1 MPKQFKKAACF
12 LTVLGLLT
20 SFAFGANSSYAMPK
34 QKDAK
39 QATKVLSNSELKTLD
54 LDGVEDVD
62 DLDDLLLDID
72 WGFDFDDDWDDLEQ
86 DGIFYVVNE
95 NDEAIITGYAE
106 SVDKSTISIP
116 SKIDGHP
123 VTMLFYYAF
132 SGLENTKTINIPDS
146 VKVIGSEA
154 FAWCENLQTINIPN
168 SVTTID
174 VTAFAGNDKLQSIT
188 IPNSVTEL
196 GAGAFIL
203 DENLTSVTLP
213 NTISS
218 IPYGTF
224 AGCIS
229 LKKIDIPSSVKTIED
244 EAFSMTGFTE
254 FTVPDTVT
262 TIGDGAFSDCEN
274 LVKVTIPKTV
284 TEIGDDIFEGG
295 SKDVTIYGEKGSYAE
310 TYANKNDI
318 QFKAISTGQEDPTD
332 VLTGKTTAK
341 LNVRKGPGTKYAKMG
356 TLSKGAKVEVVSK
369 LSSGWY
375 KIKYKGTYGYVLGK
389 YVKLNTPQQD
399 EKVIATGKT
408 TAQLNVRK
416 GAGTKYAKIGSL
428 SKGAKVE
435 VVSKESNGWYKIKY
449 NGSYG
454 YVLGQYIKLDSQQQE
469 EKVIA
474 TGKTTAQLNV
484 RSGAGTSY
492 KKIGSLSKGAKVE
505 IVSKLSNGW
514 YKIKYKNTY
523 GYVSGS
529 YVKLDSQQPQPGE
542 DEKIIATGK
551 TTAGLNVRS
560 GPSSNYSKLGTLA
573 KGTKVEVV
581 ERYSNGWY
589 KIKYKGSYGY
599 VSGAY
604 VSLDGSKG
612 EVIATGKTTAGL
624 NVRSGAGTG
633 YKKIGHLNK
642 GAKVEIVTKLSNGW
656 YKIKYNSSYG
666 YVSGDYVKL
675 I

>member
-20 SFAFGANSSYAMPK
+20 SFVFGAHSSYAMPK

-54 LDGVEDVD
+54 LEGVENVD
-62 DLDDLLLDID
+62 NLDDLLLDID
-72 WGFDFDDDWDDLEQ
+72 WGFDYETCEELEQ
-86 DGIFYVVNE
+86 DGILYVIND
-95 NDEAIITGYAE
+95 NDEVVITDC
-106 SVDKSTISIP
+106 SDSIDKSTISIP
-116 SKIDGHP
+116 DKIDGHP
-123 VTMLFYYAF
+123 VTMIYYYVF

-146 VKVIGSEA
+146 VKVIGAEA
-154 FAWCENLQTINIPN
+154 FAWCENLQTINIPT

-174 VTAFAGNDKLQSIT
+174 AAAFAGNNKLQSIT
-188 IPNSVTEL
+188 IPDSVTEL
-196 GAGAFIL
+196 GVGAFIL
-203 DENLTSVTLP
+203 CENLTNVTLP

-224 AGCIS
+224 AACVS
-229 LKKIDIPSSVKTIED
+229 LKKINISSSVKTIED

-254 FTVPDTVT
+254 FTVPDTIT
-262 TIGDGAFSDCEN
+262 SIGARAFSDCEN

-284 TEIGDDIFEGG
+284 TKIGDDIFEGG
-295 SKDVTIYGEKGSYAE
+295 SEDVTIYGEKGSYAE
-310 TYANKNDI
+310 KYANKNDI
-318 QFKAISTGQEDPTD
+318 SFKAISSGQEDPSD
-332 VLTGKTTAK
+332 ILTGKTTAK

-356 TLSKGAKVEVVSK
+356 TLSKGAKVEVITK
-369 LSSGWY
+369 LPSGWY

-416 GAGTKYAKIGSL
+416 GSSTKYA
-428 SKGAKVE
+428 
-435 VVSKESNGWYKIKY
+435 
-449 NGSYG
+449 
-454 YVLGQYIKLDSQQQE
+454 
-469 EKVIA
+469 
-474 TGKTTAQLNV
+474 
-484 RSGAGTSY
+484 
-492 KKIGSLSKGAKVE
+492 KIGSLSKGAKVE

-514 YKIKYKNTY
+514 YKIKYKGTY
-523 GYVSGS
+523 GYVSGA
-529 YVKLDSQQPQPGE
+529 YVKLDSEQPKPGE

-551 TTAGLNVRS
+551 TTVSSLNVRS
-560 GPSSNYSKLGTLA
+560 GPSSNYSKLGILT

-642 GAKVEIVTKLSNGW
+642 GTKVEIVTKLSNGW
-656 YKIKYNSSYG
+656 YKIKFNSSYG

>member
-20 SFAFGANSSYAMPK
+20 SFVFGAHSSYAMPK

-54 LDGVEDVD
+54 LEGVENVD
-62 DLDDLLLDID
+62 NLDDLLLDID
-72 WGFDFDDDWDDLEQ
+72 WGFDYETCEELEQ
-86 DGIFYVVNE
+86 DGILYVIND
-95 NDEAIITGYAE
+95 NDEVVITDC
-106 SVDKSTISIP
+106 SDSIDKSTISIP
-116 SKIDGHP
+116 DKIDGHP
-123 VTMLFYYAF
+123 VTMIYYYVF

-146 VKVIGSEA
+146 VKVIGAEA
-154 FAWCENLQTINIPN
+154 FAWSNNLQTINIPT

-174 VTAFAGNDKLQSIT
+174 AAAFAGNNKLQSIT
-188 IPNSVTEL
+188 IPDSVTEL
-196 GAGAFIL
+196 GVGAFIL
-203 DENLTSVTLP
+203 CENLTNVTLP

-224 AGCIS
+224 AACVS
-229 LKKIDIPSSVKTIED
+229 LKKINIPSSVKTIED

-254 FTVPDTVT
+254 FTVPDTIT
-262 TIGDGAFSDCEN
+262 SIGARAFSDCEN

-284 TEIGDDIFEGG
+284 TKIGDDIFEGG
-295 SKDVTIYGEKGSYAE
+295 SEDVTIYGEKGSYAE
-310 TYANKNDI
+310 KYANKNDI
-318 QFKAISTGQEDPTD
+318 SFKAISSGQEDPSD
-332 VLTGKTTAK
+332 ILTGKTTAK

-356 TLSKGAKVEVVSK
+356 TLSKGAKVEVITK
-369 LSSGWY
+369 LPSGWY

-416 GAGTKYAKIGSL
+416 GSSTKYA
-428 SKGAKVE
+428 
-435 VVSKESNGWYKIKY
+435 
-449 NGSYG
+449 
-454 YVLGQYIKLDSQQQE
+454 
-469 EKVIA
+469 
-474 TGKTTAQLNV
+474 
-484 RSGAGTSY
+484 
-492 KKIGSLSKGAKVE
+492 KIGSLSKGAKVE

-514 YKIKYKNTY
+514 YKIKYNGTY
-523 GYVSGS
+523 GYVSGA
-529 YVKLDSQQPQPGE
+529 YVKLDSEQPKPGE

-551 TTAGLNVRS
+551 TTVSSLNVRS
-560 GPSSNYSKLGTLA
+560 GPSSNYSKLGILT

-642 GAKVEIVTKLSNGW
+642 GTKVEIVTKLSNGW
-656 YKIKYNSSYG
+656 YKIKFNSSYG

>member
-20 SFAFGANSSYAMPK
+20 SFVFGAHSSYAMPK

-54 LDGVEDVD
+54 LEGVENVD
-62 DLDDLLLDID
+62 NLDDLLLDID
-72 WGFDFDDDWDDLEQ
+72 WGFDFDDDWEDLEQ
-86 DGIFYVVNE
+86 DGIFYVVNDK
-95 NDEAIITGYAE
+95 DEVIITGYSEAI
-106 SVDKSTISIP
+106 DKSTISIP
-116 SKIDGHP
+116 DKIDGHP
-123 VTMLFYYAF
+123 VTMIYEFAF
-132 SGLENTKTINIPDS
+132 CGLENTKTINIPDS
-146 VKVIGSEA
+146 VKVIGAEA
-154 FAWCENLQTINIPN
+154 FAWCENLQTINIPT

-174 VTAFAGNDKLQSIT
+174 AAAFAGNNKLQSIT
-188 IPNSVTEL
+188 IPDSVTEL
-196 GAGAFIL
+196 GVGAFIL
-203 DENLTSVTLP
+203 CENLTNVTLP

-224 AGCIS
+224 AACVS
-229 LKKIDIPSSVKTIED
+229 LKKINIPSSVKTIED

-254 FTVPDTVT
+254 FTVPDTIT
-262 TIGDGAFSDCEN
+262 SIGARAFSDCEN

-284 TEIGDDIFEGG
+284 TKIGDDIFEGG
-295 SKDVTIYGEKGSYAE
+295 SEDVTIYGEKGSYAE
-310 TYANKNDI
+310 KYANKNDI
-318 QFKAISTGQEDPTD
+318 SFKAISSGQEDPSD
-332 VLTGKTTAK
+332 ILTGKTTAK

-356 TLSKGAKVEVVSK
+356 TLSKGAKVEVITK
-369 LSSGWY
+369 LPSGWY

-416 GAGTKYAKIGSL
+416 GSSTKYA
-428 SKGAKVE
+428 
-435 VVSKESNGWYKIKY
+435 
-449 NGSYG
+449 
-454 YVLGQYIKLDSQQQE
+454 
-469 EKVIA
+469 
-474 TGKTTAQLNV
+474 
-484 RSGAGTSY
+484 
-492 KKIGSLSKGAKVE
+492 KIGSLSKGAKVE

-514 YKIKYKNTY
+514 YKIKYNGTY
-523 GYVSGS
+523 GYVSGA
-529 YVKLDSQQPQPGE
+529 YVKLDSEQPKPGE

-551 TTAGLNVRS
+551 TTVSSLNVRS
-560 GPSSNYSKLGTLA
+560 GPSSNYSKLGILT

-633 YKKIGHLNK
+633 YKKIGYLNK
-642 GAKVEIVTKLSNGW
+642 GTKVEIVTKLSNGW
-656 YKIKYNSSYG
+656 YKIKFNSSYG

>member
-20 SFAFGANSSYAMPK
+20 SFVFGAHSSYAMPK

-54 LDGVEDVD
+54 LDELGDID

-72 WGFDFDDDWDDLEQ
+72 WGFDYETCEELEQ
-86 DGIFYVVNE
+86 DGILYVINDNNE
-95 NDEAIITGYAE
+95 VVITGCSDSIDE
-106 SVDKSTISIP
+106 STISIP
-116 SKIDGHP
+116 DKIDGHP
-123 VTMLFYYAF
+123 VTMIYYYVF
-132 SGLENTKTINIPDS
+132 SGLENTKTIKIPDS
-146 VKVIGSEA
+146 VKVIGSGA
-154 FAWCENLQTINIPN
+154 FALCDKLQTINIPN
-168 SVTTID
+168 SVTIID
-174 VTAFAGNDKLQSIT
+174 TVAFWGNEKLQSIT

-196 GAGAFIL
+196 GAGAFML
-203 DENLTSVTLP
+203 CENLTNVTLP

-224 AGCIS
+224 AGCVS

-262 TIGDGAFSDCEN
+262 AIGAGAFSDCEN

-284 TEIGDDIFEGG
+284 TKIGDDIFEGG
-295 SKDVTIYGEKGSYAE
+295 SEDVTIYGEKGSYAE
-310 TYANKNDI
+310 KYANKNDI
-318 QFKAISTGQEDPTD
+318 PFKAISSGQEDPSD
-332 VLTGKTTAK
+332 ILTGKTTAK

-356 TLSKGAKVEVVSK
+356 TLSKGAKVEVITK
-369 LSSGWY
+369 LPSGWY

-416 GAGTKYAKIGSL
+416 GSSTKYA
-428 SKGAKVE
+428 
-435 VVSKESNGWYKIKY
+435 
-449 NGSYG
+449 
-454 YVLGQYIKLDSQQQE
+454 
-469 EKVIA
+469 
-474 TGKTTAQLNV
+474 
-484 RSGAGTSY
+484 
-492 KKIGSLSKGAKVE
+492 KIGSLSKGAKVE

-514 YKIKYKNTY
+514 YKIKYNGTY
-523 GYVSGS
+523 GYVSGA
-529 YVKLDSQQPQPGE
+529 YVKLDSEQPKPGE

-551 TTAGLNVRS
+551 TTVSSLNVRS
-560 GPSSNYSKLGTLA
+560 GPSSNYSKLGTLT

-642 GAKVEIVTKLSNGW
+642 GAKVEIVNKLSNGW
-656 YKIKYNSSYG
+656 YKIKFNGSYG

>member
-20 SFAFGANSSYAMPK
+20 SFVFGAHSSYAMPK

-54 LDGVEDVD
+54 LEGVENVD
-62 DLDDLLLDID
+62 NLDDLLLDID
-72 WGFDFDDDWDDLEQ
+72 WGFDYETCEELEQ
-86 DGIFYVVNE
+86 DGIFYVIND
-95 NDEAIITGYAE
+95 NDEVVITDC
-106 SVDKSTISIP
+106 SDSIDKSTISIP
-116 SKIDGHP
+116 DKIDGHP
-123 VTMLFYYAF
+123 VTMIYEFAF
-132 SGLENTKTINIPDS
+132 CGLENTKTINIPDS
-146 VKVIGSEA
+146 VKVIGAEA
-154 FAWCENLQTINIPN
+154 FAWCENLQTINIPT

-174 VTAFAGNDKLQSIT
+174 AAAFAGNNKLQSIT

-196 GAGAFIL
+196 GAAAFIL
-203 DENLTSVTLP
+203 NENLTSVTLP

-218 IPYGTF
+218 IPYATF
-224 AGCIS
+224 AGCVS
-229 LKKIDIPSSVKTIED
+229 LKKIDIPNSVKAIEK

-262 TIGDGAFSDCEN
+262 TIGYQVFSDCEN

-284 TEIGDDIFEGG
+284 TKIGDDIFEGG
-295 SKDVTIYGEKGSYAE
+295 SEDVTIYGEKGSYAE
-310 TYANKNDI
+310 TYANKFGI
-318 QFKAISTGQEDPTD
+318 PFKAISTGQEDPSD
-332 VLTGKTTAK
+332 ILTGKTTAK

-356 TLSKGAKVEVVSK
+356 TLSKGAKVEVITK
-369 LSSGWY
+369 LPSGWY
-375 KIKYKGTYGYVLGK
+375 KIKYKDTYGYVLGK
-389 YVKLNTPQQD
+389 YVKLNIPQQD

-416 GAGTKYAKIGSL
+416 GSSTKYA
-428 SKGAKVE
+428 
-435 VVSKESNGWYKIKY
+435 
-449 NGSYG
+449 
-454 YVLGQYIKLDSQQQE
+454 
-469 EKVIA
+469 
-474 TGKTTAQLNV
+474 
-484 RSGAGTSY
+484 
-492 KKIGSLSKGAKVE
+492 KIGSLSKGAKVE

-514 YKIKYKNTY
+514 YKIKYNGTY
-523 GYVSGS
+523 GYVSGA
-529 YVKLDSQQPQPGE
+529 YVKLDSEQPKPGE

-551 TTAGLNVRS
+551 TTVSSLNVRS
-560 GPSSNYSKLGTLA
+560 GPSSNYSKLGILT

-642 GAKVEIVTKLSNGW
+642 GTKVEIVTKLSNGW
-656 YKIKYNSSYG
+656 YKIKFNSSYG

>member
-20 SFAFGANSSYAMPK
+20 SFVFGAHSSYAMPK

-54 LDGVEDVD
+54 LEGVENVD
-62 DLDDLLLDID
+62 NLDDLLLDID
-72 WGFDFDDDWDDLEQ
+72 WGFDYETCEELEQ
-86 DGIFYVVNE
+86 DGILYVIND
-95 NDEAIITGYAE
+95 NDEVVITDC
-106 SVDKSTISIP
+106 SDSIDKSTISIP
-116 SKIDGHP
+116 DKIDGHP
-123 VTMLFYYAF
+123 VTMIYYYVF

-146 VKVIGSEA
+146 VKVIGAEA
-154 FAWCENLQTINIPN
+154 FAWSNNLQTINIPT

-174 VTAFAGNDKLQSIT
+174 AAAFAGNDKLQSIT
-188 IPNSVTEL
+188 IPDSVTEL
-196 GAGAFIL
+196 GVGAFIL
-203 DENLTSVTLP
+203 CENLTNVTLP

-224 AGCIS
+224 AACVS
-229 LKKIDIPSSVKTIED
+229 LKKINIPSSVKTIED

-254 FTVPDTVT
+254 FTVPDTIT
-262 TIGDGAFSDCEN
+262 SIGAGAFSDCEN

-284 TEIGDDIFEGG
+284 TKIGDDIFEGG
-295 SKDVTIYGEKGSYAE
+295 SEDVTIYGEKGSYAE
-310 TYANKNDI
+310 KYANKNDI
-318 QFKAISTGQEDPTD
+318 SFKAISSGQEDPSD
-332 VLTGKTTAK
+332 ILTGKTTAK

-356 TLSKGAKVEVVSK
+356 TLSKGAKVEVITK
-369 LSSGWY
+369 LPSGWY

-416 GAGTKYAKIGSL
+416 GSSTKYA
-428 SKGAKVE
+428 
-435 VVSKESNGWYKIKY
+435 
-449 NGSYG
+449 
-454 YVLGQYIKLDSQQQE
+454 
-469 EKVIA
+469 
-474 TGKTTAQLNV
+474 
-484 RSGAGTSY
+484 
-492 KKIGSLSKGAKVE
+492 KIGSLSKGAKVE

-514 YKIKYKNTY
+514 YKIKYKGTY
-523 GYVSGS
+523 GYVSGA
-529 YVKLDSQQPQPGE
+529 YVKLDSEQPKPGE

-551 TTAGLNVRS
+551 TTVSSLNVRS
-560 GPSSNYSKLGTLA
+560 GPSSNYSKLGILT

-633 YKKIGHLNK
+633 YKKIGYLNK
-642 GAKVEIVTKLSNGW
+642 GTKVEIVTKLSNGW
-656 YKIKYNSSYG
+656 YKIKFNSSYG

>member
-20 SFAFGANSSYAMPK
+20 SFVFGAHSSYAMPK

-39 QATKVLSNSELKTLD
+39 QATKVLSNSELNTLN
-54 LDGVEDVD
+54 LEGVEDVD
-62 DLDDLLLDID
+62 DLDNLLLDID

-86 DGIFYVVNE
+86 DGIFYVVND

-106 SVDKSTISIP
+106 SVDKSTIYIP

-123 VTMLFYYAF
+123 VTMIYEFAF
-132 SGLENTKTINIPDS
+132 CGLEKTKTINIPNS
-146 VKVIGSEA
+146 IKVIGAEA
-154 FAWCENLQTINIPN
+154 FAWGENLQTINIPN

-174 VTAFAGNDKLQSIT
+174 IAAFAGNNKLQSIT

-196 GAGAFIL
+196 GAAAFIL
-203 DENLTSVTLP
+203 NENLTSIILP

-218 IPYGTF
+218 IPYATF
-224 AGCIS
+224 AGCVS
-229 LKKIDIPSSVKTIED
+229 LKKIDIPNSVKVIEK

-254 FTVPDTVT
+254 FTVPDTIT
-262 TIGDGAFSDCEN
+262 SIGAGAFSDCEN
-274 LVKVTIPKTV
+274 LVKITIPKTV
-284 TEIGDDIFEGG
+284 TKIGDDIFEGG
-295 SKDVTIYGEKGSYAE
+295 SEDVTIYGEKGSYAE
-310 TYANKNDI
+310 KYANKNDI
-318 QFKAISTGQEDPTD
+318 SFKAISSGQEDPSD
-332 VLTGKTTAK
+332 ILTGKTTAK

-356 TLSKGAKVEVVSK
+356 TLSKGAKVEVITK
-369 LSSGWY
+369 LPNGWY

-416 GAGTKYAKIGSL
+416 GSSTKYA
-428 SKGAKVE
+428 
-435 VVSKESNGWYKIKY
+435 
-449 NGSYG
+449 
-454 YVLGQYIKLDSQQQE
+454 
-469 EKVIA
+469 
-474 TGKTTAQLNV
+474 
-484 RSGAGTSY
+484 
-492 KKIGSLSKGAKVE
+492 KIGSLSKGAKVE

-514 YKIKYKNTY
+514 YKIKYNGTY
-523 GYVSGS
+523 GYVSGA
-529 YVKLDSQQPQPGE
+529 YVKLDSEQPKPGE

-551 TTAGLNVRS
+551 TTVSSLNVRS
-560 GPSSNYSKLGTLA
+560 GPSSNYSKLGILT

-633 YKKIGHLNK
+633 YKKIGYLNK
-642 GAKVEIVTKLSNGW
+642 GTKVEIVTKLSNGW
-656 YKIKYNSSYG
+656 YKIKFNSSYG

>member
-20 SFAFGANSSYAMPK
+20 SFAFGANSSYAISK
-34 QKDAK
+34 QKDDK
-39 QATKVLSNSELKTLD
+39 QATKVLSNSELNTLN
-54 LDGVEDVD
+54 LEGVEDVD
-62 DLDDLLLDID
+62 DLDNLLLDID

-86 DGIFYVVNE
+86 DGIFYVVND

-106 SVDKSTISIP
+106 SVDKSTIYIP

-123 VTMLFYYAF
+123 VTMIYEFAF
-132 SGLENTKTINIPDS
+132 CGLEKTKTINIPNS
-146 VKVIGSEA
+146 IKVIGAEA
-154 FAWCENLQTINIPN
+154 FAWGENLQTINIPN

-174 VTAFAGNDKLQSIT
+174 IAAFAGNNKLQSIT

-196 GAGAFIL
+196 GAAAFIL
-203 DENLTSVTLP
+203 NENLTSIILP

-218 IPYGTF
+218 IPYATF
-224 AGCIS
+224 AGCVS
-229 LKKIDIPSSVKTIED
+229 LKKIDIPNSVKVIEK

-254 FTVPDTVT
+254 FTVPDTIT
-262 TIGDGAFSDCEN
+262 SIGAGAFSDCEN
-274 LVKVTIPKTV
+274 LVKITIPKTV
-284 TEIGDDIFEGG
+284 TKIGDDIFEGG
-295 SKDVTIYGEKGSYAE
+295 SEDVTIYGEKGSYAE
-310 TYANKNDI
+310 TYANKFGI
-318 QFKAISTGQEDPTD
+318 QFKAISTGQEDPSD

-356 TLSKGAKVEVVSK
+356 TLSKGAKVEVITK
-369 LSSGWY
+369 LPSGWY

-389 YVKLNTPQQD
+389 YVKLNIPQQD

-416 GAGTKYAKIGSL
+416 GSSTKYA
-428 SKGAKVE
+428 
-435 VVSKESNGWYKIKY
+435 
-449 NGSYG
+449 
-454 YVLGQYIKLDSQQQE
+454 
-469 EKVIA
+469 
-474 TGKTTAQLNV
+474 
-484 RSGAGTSY
+484 
-492 KKIGSLSKGAKVE
+492 KIGSLSKGAKVE

-514 YKIKYKNTY
+514 YKIKYNGTY
-523 GYVSGS
+523 GYVSGA
-529 YVKLDSQQPQPGE
+529 YVKLDSEQPKPGE

-551 TTAGLNVRS
+551 TTVSSLNVRS
-560 GPSSNYSKLGTLA
+560 GPSSNYSKLGILT

-642 GAKVEIVTKLSNGW
+642 GTKVEIVTKLSNGW
-656 YKIKYNSSYG
+656 YKIKFNSSYG

>member
-20 SFAFGANSSYAMPK
+20 SFVFGAHSSYAMPK

-54 LDGVEDVD
+54 LEGVENVD
-62 DLDDLLLDID
+62 NLDDLLLDID
-72 WGFDFDDDWDDLEQ
+72 WGFDYETCEELEQ
-86 DGIFYVVNE
+86 DGILYVIND
-95 NDEAIITGYAE
+95 NDEVVITDC
-106 SVDKSTISIP
+106 SDSIDKSTISIP
-116 SKIDGHP
+116 DKIDGHP
-123 VTMLFYYAF
+123 VTMIYYYVF

-146 VKVIGSEA
+146 VKVIGAEA
-154 FAWCENLQTINIPN
+154 FAWSNNLQTINIPT

-174 VTAFAGNDKLQSIT
+174 AAAFAGNNKLQSIT
-188 IPNSVTEL
+188 IPDSVTEL
-196 GAGAFIL
+196 GVGAFIL
-203 DENLTSVTLP
+203 CENLTNVTLP

-224 AGCIS
+224 AACVS
-229 LKKIDIPSSVKTIED
+229 LKKINIPSSVKTIED

-254 FTVPDTVT
+254 FTVPDTIT
-262 TIGDGAFSDCEN
+262 SIGARAFSDCEN

-284 TEIGDDIFEGG
+284 TKIVDDIFEGG
-295 SKDVTIYGEKGSYAE
+295 SEDVTIYGEKGSYAE
-310 TYANKNDI
+310 KYANKNDI
-318 QFKAISTGQEDPTD
+318 SFKAISSGQEDPSD
-332 VLTGKTTAK
+332 ILTGKTTAK

-356 TLSKGAKVEVVSK
+356 TLSKGAKVEVITK
-369 LSSGWY
+369 LPSGWY

-408 TAQLNVRK
+408 TEQLNVRK
-416 GAGTKYAKIGSL
+416 GSSTKYA
-428 SKGAKVE
+428 
-435 VVSKESNGWYKIKY
+435 
-449 NGSYG
+449 
-454 YVLGQYIKLDSQQQE
+454 
-469 EKVIA
+469 
-474 TGKTTAQLNV
+474 
-484 RSGAGTSY
+484 
-492 KKIGSLSKGAKVE
+492 KIGSLSKGAKVE

-514 YKIKYKNTY
+514 YKIKYNGTY
-523 GYVSGS
+523 GYVSGA
-529 YVKLDSQQPQPGE
+529 YVKLDSEQPKPGE

-551 TTAGLNVRS
+551 TTVSSLNVRS
-560 GPSSNYSKLGTLA
+560 GPSSNYSKLGILT

-642 GAKVEIVTKLSNGW
+642 GTKVEIVTKLSNGW
-656 YKIKYNSSYG
+656 YKIKFNSSYG

>member
-20 SFAFGANSSYAMPK
+20 SFVFGAHSSYAMPK

-39 QATKVLSNSELKTLD
+39 QATKVLSNSELKTLG
-54 LDGVEDVD
+54 LNGVENVD
-62 DLDDLLLDID
+62 NLDDLLLDID
-72 WGFDFDDDWDDLEQ
+72 CGFDYETCEELEQ
-86 DGIFYVVNE
+86 DGILYVIND
-95 NDEAIITGYAE
+95 NDEVVITDCSDSIDE
-106 SVDKSTISIP
+106 STISIP
-116 SKIDGHP
+116 DKIDGHP
-123 VTMLFYYAF
+123 VTMIYYYVF

-146 VKVIGSEA
+146 VKVIGAEA
-154 FAWCENLQTINIPN
+154 FAWCENLQTINIPT

-174 VTAFAGNDKLQSIT
+174 AAAFAGNNKLQSIT

-196 GAGAFIL
+196 GVGAFIL
-203 DENLTSVTLP
+203 NENLTSVTLP

-218 IPYGTF
+218 IPYATF
-224 AGCIS
+224 AGCVS
-229 LKKIDIPSSVKTIED
+229 LKKIDIPSSVKAIEK

-254 FTVPDTVT
+254 FTVPDTIT
-262 TIGDGAFSDCEN
+262 SIGAGAFSDCEN

-284 TEIGDDIFEGG
+284 TKIGDDIFEGG
-295 SKDVTIYGEKGSYAE
+295 SEDVTIYGEKGSYAE
-310 TYANKNDI
+310 KYANKNDI
-318 QFKAISTGQEDPTD
+318 SFKAISSGQEDPSD
-332 VLTGKTTAK
+332 ILTGKTTAK

-356 TLSKGAKVEVVSK
+356 TLSKGAKVEVITK
-369 LSSGWY
+369 LPSGWY

-416 GAGTKYAKIGSL
+416 GSSTKYA
-428 SKGAKVE
+428 
-435 VVSKESNGWYKIKY
+435 
-449 NGSYG
+449 
-454 YVLGQYIKLDSQQQE
+454 
-469 EKVIA
+469 
-474 TGKTTAQLNV
+474 
-484 RSGAGTSY
+484 
-492 KKIGSLSKGAKVE
+492 KIGSLSKGAKVE

-514 YKIKYKNTY
+514 YKIKYNGTY
-523 GYVSGS
+523 GYVSGA
-529 YVKLDSQQPQPGE
+529 YVKLDSEQPKPGE

-551 TTAGLNVRS
+551 TTVSSLNVRS
-560 GPSSNYSKLGTLA
+560 GPSSNYSKLGILT

-642 GAKVEIVTKLSNGW
+642 GTKVEIVTKLSNGW
-656 YKIKYNSSYG
+656 YKIKFNSSYG

>member
-20 SFAFGANSSYAMPK
+20 SFVFGAHSSYAMPK

-54 LDGVEDVD
+54 LEGVENVD
-62 DLDDLLLDID
+62 NLDDLLLDID
-72 WGFDFDDDWDDLEQ
+72 WGFDYETCEELEQ
-86 DGIFYVVNE
+86 DGILYVIND
-95 NDEAIITGYAE
+95 NDEVVITDC
-106 SVDKSTISIP
+106 SDSIDKSTISIP
-116 SKIDGHP
+116 DKIDGHP
-123 VTMLFYYAF
+123 VTMIYYYVF

-146 VKVIGSEA
+146 VKVIGAEA
-154 FAWCENLQTINIPN
+154 FAWSNNLQTINIPT

-174 VTAFAGNDKLQSIT
+174 AAAFAGNNKLQSIT
-188 IPNSVTEL
+188 IPDSVTEL
-196 GAGAFIL
+196 GVGAFIL
-203 DENLTSVTLP
+203 CENLTNVTLP

-224 AGCIS
+224 AACVS
-229 LKKIDIPSSVKTIED
+229 LKKINISSSVKTIED

-254 FTVPDTVT
+254 FTVPDTIT
-262 TIGDGAFSDCEN
+262 SIGARAFSDCEN

-284 TEIGDDIFEGG
+284 TKIGDDIFEGG
-295 SKDVTIYGEKGSYAE
+295 SEDVTIYGEKGSYAE
-310 TYANKNDI
+310 KYANKNDI
-318 QFKAISTGQEDPTD
+318 SFKAISSGQEDPSD
-332 VLTGKTTAK
+332 ILTGKTTAK

-356 TLSKGAKVEVVSK
+356 TLSKGAKVEVITK
-369 LSSGWY
+369 LPSGWY

-389 YVKLNTPQQD
+389 YVKLNTPRQD

-408 TAQLNVRK
+408 TEQLNVRK
-416 GAGTKYAKIGSL
+416 GSSTKYA
-428 SKGAKVE
+428 
-435 VVSKESNGWYKIKY
+435 
-449 NGSYG
+449 
-454 YVLGQYIKLDSQQQE
+454 
-469 EKVIA
+469 
-474 TGKTTAQLNV
+474 
-484 RSGAGTSY
+484 
-492 KKIGSLSKGAKVE
+492 KIGSLSKGAKVE

-514 YKIKYKNTY
+514 YKIKYKGTY
-523 GYVSGS
+523 GYVSGA
-529 YVKLDSQQPQPGE
+529 YVKLDSEQPKPGE

-551 TTAGLNVRS
+551 TTVSSLNVRS
-560 GPSSNYSKLGTLA
+560 GPSSNYSKLGILT

-642 GAKVEIVTKLSNGW
+642 GTKVEIVTKLSNGW
-656 YKIKYNSSYG
+656 YKIKFNSSYG

>member
-20 SFAFGANSSYAMPK
+20 SFVFGAHSSYAMPK

-54 LDGVEDVD
+54 LEGVENVD
-62 DLDDLLLDID
+62 NLDDLLLDID
-72 WGFDFDDDWDDLEQ
+72 WGFDYETCEELEQ
-86 DGIFYVVNE
+86 DGILYVIND
-95 NDEAIITGYAE
+95 NDEVVITDC
-106 SVDKSTISIP
+106 SDSIDKSTISIP
-116 SKIDGHP
+116 DKIDGHP
-123 VTMLFYYAF
+123 VTMIYYYVF

-146 VKVIGSEA
+146 VKVIGAEA
-154 FAWCENLQTINIPN
+154 FAWSNNLQTINIPT

-174 VTAFAGNDKLQSIT
+174 AAAFAGNNKLQSIT
-188 IPNSVTEL
+188 IPDSVTEL
-196 GAGAFIL
+196 GVGAFIL
-203 DENLTSVTLP
+203 CENLTNVTLP

-224 AGCIS
+224 AACVS
-229 LKKIDIPSSVKTIED
+229 LKKINISSSVKTIED

-254 FTVPDTVT
+254 FTVPDTIT
-262 TIGDGAFSDCEN
+262 SIGARAFSDCEN

-284 TEIGDDIFEGG
+284 TKIGDDIFEGG
-295 SKDVTIYGEKGSYAE
+295 SEDVTIYGEKGSYAE
-310 TYANKNDI
+310 KYANKNDI
-318 QFKAISTGQEDPTD
+318 SFKAISSGQEDPSD
-332 VLTGKTTAK
+332 ILTGKTTAK

-356 TLSKGAKVEVVSK
+356 TLSKGAKVEVITK
-369 LSSGWY
+369 LPSGWY

-408 TAQLNVRK
+408 TEQLNVRK
-416 GAGTKYAKIGSL
+416 GSSTKYA
-428 SKGAKVE
+428 
-435 VVSKESNGWYKIKY
+435 
-449 NGSYG
+449 
-454 YVLGQYIKLDSQQQE
+454 
-469 EKVIA
+469 
-474 TGKTTAQLNV
+474 
-484 RSGAGTSY
+484 
-492 KKIGSLSKGAKVE
+492 KIGSLSKGAKVE

-514 YKIKYKNTY
+514 YKIKYNGTY
-523 GYVSGS
+523 GYVSGA
-529 YVKLDSQQPQPGE
+529 YVKLDSEQPKPGE

-551 TTAGLNVRS
+551 TTVSSLNVRS
-560 GPSSNYSKLGTLA
+560 GPSSNYSKLGILT

-642 GAKVEIVTKLSNGW
+642 GTKVEIVTKLSNGW
-656 YKIKYNSSYG
+656 YKIKFNSSYG

>member
-54 LDGVEDVD
+54 LEGVEDVD

-72 WGFDFDDDWDDLEQ
+72 WGFDFDDDWEELEQ
-86 DGIFYVVNE
+86 DGLFYVVNE
-95 NDEAIITGYAE
+95 NDEVIITGYSDE
-106 SVDKSTISIP
+106 LDKSTISIP
-116 SKIDGHP
+116 SKIDGHT
-123 VTMLFYYAF
+123 VTMIYGF
-132 SGLENTKTINIPDS
+132 SFAGLEQAKTINIPDT
-146 VKVIGSEA
+146 VKVIGTEA
-154 FAWCENLQTINIPN
+154 FALCDNLQTINIPN

-174 VTAFAGNDKLQSIT
+174 VAAFWGNDKLQSIT

-196 GAGAFIL
+196 GAGEFL
-203 DENLTSVTLP
+203 VCENLTNVTLP
-213 NTISS
+213 NTIDS
-218 IPYGTF
+218 IPMGTF

-244 EAFSMTGFTE
+244 TAFSMTGFTS
-254 FTVPDTVT
+254 FTVPDSVT
-262 TIGDGAFSDCEN
+262 TIEQEAFSDCEN

-284 TEIGDDIFEGG
+284 KSIGKNLFLNCTEE
-295 SKDVTIYGEKGSYAE
+295 VTIYGEKGSYAE
-310 TYANKNDI
+310 TYAKKNDI
-318 QFKAISTGQEDPTD
+318 QFKVISSGQEDPTD
-332 VLTGKTTAK
+332 VLTGQTTVK

-356 TLSKGAKVEVVSK
+356 TLSKGAKVEVINK
-369 LSSGWY
+369 LPSGWY

-389 YVKLNTPQQD
+389 YIKLNTPQQD
-399 EKVIATGKT
+399 EKVIATGQT
-408 TAQLNVRK
+408 TAQLNVRT
-416 GAGTKYAKIGSL
+416 GASTKYAKIGSL

-435 VVSKESNGWYKIKY
+435 VVSKLSNVWYKIKY
-449 NGSYG
+449 NGS
-454 YVLGQYIKLDSQQQE
+454 
-469 EKVIA
+469 
-474 TGKTTAQLNV
+474 
-484 RSGAGTSY
+484 
-492 KKIGSLSKGAKVE
+492 
-505 IVSKLSNGW
+505 
-514 YKIKYKNTY
+514 Y

-542 DEKIIATGK
+542 DEKVIATGN
-551 TTAGLNVRS
+551 TTGSLNVRS

-642 GAKVEIVTKLSNGW
+642 GSKVEIVTKLSNGW

>member
-54 LDGVEDVD
+54 LEGVEDVE

-72 WGFDFDDDWDDLEQ
+72 WGFDFDDDWEELEQ
-86 DGIFYVVNE
+86 DGLFYVVNE
-95 NDEAIITGYAE
+95 NDEVIITGYSDE
-106 SVDKSTISIP
+106 LDKSTISIP
-116 SKIDGHP
+116 SKIDGHT
-123 VTMLFYYAF
+123 VTMIYGF
-132 SGLENTKTINIPDS
+132 SFAGLEQAKTINIPDT
-146 VKVIGSEA
+146 VKVIGTEA
-154 FAWCENLQTINIPN
+154 FALCDNLQTINIPN

-174 VTAFAGNDKLQSIT
+174 VAAFWGNDKLQSIT

-196 GAGAFIL
+196 GAGEFL
-203 DENLTSVTLP
+203 VCENLTNVTLP
-213 NTISS
+213 NTIDS
-218 IPYGTF
+218 IPMGTF

-244 EAFSMTGFTE
+244 TAFSMTGFTS
-254 FTVPDTVT
+254 FTVPDSVT
-262 TIGDGAFSDCEN
+262 TIEQEAFSDCEN

-284 TEIGDDIFEGG
+284 KSIGKNLFLNCTEE
-295 SKDVTIYGEKGSYAE
+295 VTIYGEKGSYAE
-310 TYANKNDI
+310 TYAKKNDI
-318 QFKAISTGQEDPTD
+318 QFKVISSGQEDPTD
-332 VLTGKTTAK
+332 VLTGQTTVK

-356 TLSKGAKVEVVSK
+356 TLSKGAKVEVINK
-369 LSSGWY
+369 LPSGWY

-389 YVKLNTPQQD
+389 YIKLNTPQQD
-399 EKVIATGKT
+399 EKVIATGQT
-408 TAQLNVRK
+408 TAQLNVRT
-416 GAGTKYAKIGSL
+416 GASTKYAKIGSL

-435 VVSKESNGWYKIKY
+435 VVSKLSNGWYKIKY
-449 NGSYG
+449 NGS
-454 YVLGQYIKLDSQQQE
+454 
-469 EKVIA
+469 
-474 TGKTTAQLNV
+474 
-484 RSGAGTSY
+484 
-492 KKIGSLSKGAKVE
+492 
-505 IVSKLSNGW
+505 
-514 YKIKYKNTY
+514 Y

-542 DEKIIATGK
+542 DEKVIATGN
-551 TTAGLNVRS
+551 TTGSLNVRS

-624 NVRSGAGTG
+624 NVRSGAGTS
-633 YKKIGHLNK
+633 YKKIGYLNK
-642 GAKVEIVTKLSNGW
+642 GAKVEIVTKLSSGW
-656 YKIKYNSSYG
+656 YKIKFNSSYG

>member
-20 SFAFGANSSYAMPK
+20 SFVFGAHSSYAMPK

-54 LDGVEDVD
+54 LEGLENVD
-62 DLDDLLLDID
+62 NLDDLLLNID
-72 WGFDFDDDWDDLEQ
+72 WGFDYETCEELEQ
-86 DGIFYVVNE
+86 DGILYVIND
-95 NDEAIITGYAE
+95 NDEVVITDC
-106 SVDKSTISIP
+106 SDSIDKSTISIP
-116 SKIDGHP
+116 DKIDGHP
-123 VTMLFYYAF
+123 VTMIYEFAF
-132 SGLENTKTINIPDS
+132 CGLENTKTINIPDS
-146 VKVIGSEA
+146 VKVIGAEA
-154 FAWCENLQTINIPN
+154 FAWCENLQTINIPT

-174 VTAFAGNDKLQSIT
+174 AAAFAGNNKLQSIT
-188 IPNSVTEL
+188 IPDSVTEL
-196 GAGAFIL
+196 GVGAFIL
-203 DENLTSVTLP
+203 CENLTNVTLP

-224 AGCIS
+224 AACVS

-254 FTVPDTVT
+254 FTVPDTIT
-262 TIGDGAFSDCEN
+262 SIGAGAFSDCEN

-284 TEIGDDIFEGG
+284 TKIGDDIFEGG
-295 SKDVTIYGEKGSYAE
+295 SEDVTIYGEKGSYAE
-310 TYANKNDI
+310 QYANKNDI
-318 QFKAISTGQEDPTD
+318 SFKAISSGQEDPSD
-332 VLTGKTTAK
+332 ILTGKTTAQ

-356 TLSKGAKVEVVSK
+356 TLSKGAKVEVITK
-369 LSSGWY
+369 LPSGWY

-389 YVKLNTPQQD
+389 YVKLNIPQQD

-416 GAGTKYAKIGSL
+416 GSSTKYA
-428 SKGAKVE
+428 
-435 VVSKESNGWYKIKY
+435 
-449 NGSYG
+449 
-454 YVLGQYIKLDSQQQE
+454 
-469 EKVIA
+469 
-474 TGKTTAQLNV
+474 
-484 RSGAGTSY
+484 
-492 KKIGSLSKGAKVE
+492 KIGSLSKGAKVE

-514 YKIKYKNTY
+514 YKIKYNGTY
-523 GYVSGS
+523 GYVSGA
-529 YVKLDSQQPQPGE
+529 YVKLDSEQPKPGE

-551 TTAGLNVRS
+551 TTVSSLNVRS
-560 GPSSNYSKLGTLA
+560 GPSSNYSKLGILT

-633 YKKIGHLNK
+633 YKKIGYLNK
-642 GAKVEIVTKLSNGW
+642 GTKVEIVTKLSNGW
-656 YKIKYNSSYG
+656 YKIKFNSSYG

>member
-20 SFAFGANSSYAMPK
+20 SFVFGAHSSYAMPK

-54 LDGVEDVD
+54 LEGVENVD
-62 DLDDLLLDID
+62 NLDDLLLDID
-72 WGFDFDDDWDDLEQ
+72 WGFDYETCEELEQ
-86 DGIFYVVNE
+86 DGILYVIND
-95 NDEAIITGYAE
+95 NDEVVITDC
-106 SVDKSTISIP
+106 SDSIDKSTISIP
-116 SKIDGHP
+116 DKIDGHP
-123 VTMLFYYAF
+123 VTMIYEFAF
-132 SGLENTKTINIPDS
+132 CGLENTKTINIPDS
-146 VKVIGSEA
+146 VKVIGAEA
-154 FAWCENLQTINIPN
+154 FAWSNNLQTINIPT

-174 VTAFAGNDKLQSIT
+174 AAAFAGNDKLQSIT
-188 IPNSVTEL
+188 IPDSVTEL
-196 GAGAFIL
+196 GVGAFIL
-203 DENLTSVTLP
+203 CENLTNVTLP

-224 AGCIS
+224 AACVS
-229 LKKIDIPSSVKTIED
+229 LKKINIPSSVKTIED

-254 FTVPDTVT
+254 FTVPDTIT
-262 TIGDGAFSDCEN
+262 SIGARAFSDCEN

-284 TEIGDDIFEGG
+284 TKIVDDIFEGG
-295 SKDVTIYGEKGSYAE
+295 SEDVTIYGEKGSYAE
-310 TYANKNDI
+310 KYANKNDI
-318 QFKAISTGQEDPTD
+318 SFKAISSGQEDPSD
-332 VLTGKTTAK
+332 ILTGKTTAK

-356 TLSKGAKVEVVSK
+356 TLSKGAKVEVITK
-369 LSSGWY
+369 LPSGWY

-416 GAGTKYAKIGSL
+416 GSSTKYA
-428 SKGAKVE
+428 
-435 VVSKESNGWYKIKY
+435 
-449 NGSYG
+449 
-454 YVLGQYIKLDSQQQE
+454 
-469 EKVIA
+469 
-474 TGKTTAQLNV
+474 
-484 RSGAGTSY
+484 
-492 KKIGSLSKGAKVE
+492 KIGSLSKGAKVE

-514 YKIKYKNTY
+514 YKIKYNGTY
-523 GYVSGS
+523 GYVSGA
-529 YVKLDSQQPQPGE
+529 YVKLDSEQPKPGE

-551 TTAGLNVRS
+551 TTVSSLNVRS
-560 GPSSNYSKLGTLA
+560 GPSSNYSKLGILT

-633 YKKIGHLNK
+633 YKKIGYLNK
-642 GAKVEIVTKLSNGW
+642 GTKVEIVTKLSNGW
-656 YKIKYNSSYG
+656 YKIKFNSSYG

>member
-20 SFAFGANSSYAMPK
+20 SFVFGAHSSYAMPK

-54 LDGVEDVD
+54 LEGVENVD
-62 DLDDLLLDID
+62 NLDDLLLDID
-72 WGFDFDDDWDDLEQ
+72 WGFDYETCEELEQ
-86 DGIFYVVNE
+86 DGIIYVIND
-95 NDEAIITGYAE
+95 NDEVVITDC
-106 SVDKSTISIP
+106 SDSIDKSTISIP
-116 SKIDGHP
+116 DKIDGHP
-123 VTMLFYYAF
+123 VTMIYYYVF

-146 VKVIGSEA
+146 VKVIGAEA
-154 FAWCENLQTINIPN
+154 FAWSNNLQTINIPT

-174 VTAFAGNDKLQSIT
+174 AAAFAGNNKLQSIT
-188 IPNSVTEL
+188 IPDSVTEL

-203 DENLTSVTLP
+203 CENLTNVTLP

-224 AGCIS
+224 AACVS
-229 LKKIDIPSSVKTIED
+229 LKKINIPSSVKTIED

-254 FTVPDTVT
+254 FTVPDTIT
-262 TIGDGAFSDCEN
+262 SIGAGAFSDCEN

-284 TEIGDDIFEGG
+284 TKIGDDIFEGG
-295 SKDVTIYGEKGSYAE
+295 SEDVTIYGEKGSYAE
-310 TYANKNDI
+310 KYANKNDI
-318 QFKAISTGQEDPTD
+318 SFKAISSGQEDPSD
-332 VLTGKTTAK
+332 ILTGKTTAK

-356 TLSKGAKVEVVSK
+356 TLSKGAKVEVITK
-369 LSSGWY
+369 LPSGWY

-416 GAGTKYAKIGSL
+416 GSSTKYA
-428 SKGAKVE
+428 
-435 VVSKESNGWYKIKY
+435 
-449 NGSYG
+449 
-454 YVLGQYIKLDSQQQE
+454 
-469 EKVIA
+469 
-474 TGKTTAQLNV
+474 
-484 RSGAGTSY
+484 
-492 KKIGSLSKGAKVE
+492 KIGSLSKGAKVE

-514 YKIKYKNTY
+514 YKIKYNGTY
-523 GYVSGS
+523 GYVSGA
-529 YVKLDSQQPQPGE
+529 YVKLDSEQPKPGE

-551 TTAGLNVRS
+551 TTVSSLNVRS
-560 GPSSNYSKLGTLA
+560 GPSSNYSKLGILT

-642 GAKVEIVTKLSNGW
+642 GTKVEIVTKLSNGW
-656 YKIKYNSSYG
+656 YKIKFNSSYG

>member
-1 MPKQFKKAACF
+1 MIYE
-12 LTVLGLLT
+12 
-20 SFAFGANSSYAMPK
+20 FAFC
-34 QKDAK
+34 
-39 QATKVLSNSELKTLD
+39 
-54 LDGVEDVD
+54 
-62 DLDDLLLDID
+62 
-72 WGFDFDDDWDDLEQ
+72 
-86 DGIFYVVNE
+86 
-95 NDEAIITGYAE
+95 
-106 SVDKSTISIP
+106 
-116 SKIDGHP
+116 
-123 VTMLFYYAF
+123 
-132 SGLENTKTINIPDS
+132 GLEKTKTINIPDS
-146 VKVIGSEA
+146 VKVIGAEA
-154 FAWCENLQTINIPN
+154 FAWSNNLQTINISN

-174 VTAFAGNDKLQSIT
+174 VAAFSGNDKLKTIN

-203 DENLTSVTLP
+203 CENLTNVTLP

-224 AGCIS
+224 AGCVS
-229 LKKIDIPSSVKTIED
+229 LKKIDIPSSVKTIEK

-254 FTVPDTVT
+254 FIVPDSVT
-262 TIGDGAFSDCEN
+262 TIGYQVFSDCEN
-274 LVKVTIPKTV
+274 LVKVTIPKSV
-284 TEIGDDIFEGG
+284 TTIGKAIFEGC
-295 SKDVTIYGEKGSYAE
+295 SDDVTIYGEKGSYAE
-310 TYANKNDI
+310 TYANRFGI
-318 QFKAISTGQEDPTD
+318 QFKAISSGQEDPSD
-332 VLTGKTTAK
+332 ILTGKTTAQ

-356 TLSKGAKVEVVSK
+356 TLSKGAKVEVITK
-369 LSSGWY
+369 LPSGWY

-416 GAGTKYAKIGSL
+416 GSSTKYA
-428 SKGAKVE
+428 
-435 VVSKESNGWYKIKY
+435 
-449 NGSYG
+449 
-454 YVLGQYIKLDSQQQE
+454 
-469 EKVIA
+469 
-474 TGKTTAQLNV
+474 
-484 RSGAGTSY
+484 
-492 KKIGSLSKGAKVE
+492 KIGSLSKGAKVE

-514 YKIKYKNTY
+514 YKIKYKGTY
-523 GYVSGS
+523 GYVSGA
-529 YVKLDSQQPQPGE
+529 YVKLDSEQPKPGE

-551 TTAGLNVRS
+551 TTVSSLNVRS
-560 GPSSNYSKLGTLA
+560 GPSSNYSKLGILT

-642 GAKVEIVTKLSNGW
+642 GTKVEIVTKLSNGW
-656 YKIKYNSSYG
+656 YKIKFNSSYG

>member
-20 SFAFGANSSYAMPK
+20 SFVFGAHSSYAMPK

-54 LDGVEDVD
+54 LEGVENVD
-62 DLDDLLLDID
+62 NLDDLLLDID
-72 WGFDFDDDWDDLEQ
+72 WGFDYETCEELEQ
-86 DGIFYVVNE
+86 DGILYVIND
-95 NDEAIITGYAE
+95 NDEVVITDC
-106 SVDKSTISIP
+106 SDSIDKSTISIP
-116 SKIDGHP
+116 DKIDGHP
-123 VTMLFYYAF
+123 VTMIYYYVF

-146 VKVIGSEA
+146 VKVIGAEA
-154 FAWCENLQTINIPN
+154 FAWSNNLQTINIPT

-174 VTAFAGNDKLQSIT
+174 AAAFAGNNKLQSIT
-188 IPNSVTEL
+188 IPDSVTEL
-196 GAGAFIL
+196 GVGAFIL
-203 DENLTSVTLP
+203 CENLTNVTLP

-224 AGCIS
+224 AACVS
-229 LKKIDIPSSVKTIED
+229 LKKINIPSSVKTIED

-254 FTVPDTVT
+254 FTVPDTIT
-262 TIGDGAFSDCEN
+262 SIGARAFSDCEN

-284 TEIGDDIFEGG
+284 TKIGDDIFEGG
-295 SKDVTIYGEKGSYAE
+295 SEDVTIYGEKGSYAE
-310 TYANKNDI
+310 KYANKNDI
-318 QFKAISTGQEDPTD
+318 SFKAISSGQEDPSD
-332 VLTGKTTAK
+332 ILTGKTTAK

-356 TLSKGAKVEVVSK
+356 TLSKGAKVEVITK
-369 LSSGWY
+369 LPSGWY

-416 GAGTKYAKIGSL
+416 GSSTKYA
-428 SKGAKVE
+428 
-435 VVSKESNGWYKIKY
+435 
-449 NGSYG
+449 
-454 YVLGQYIKLDSQQQE
+454 
-469 EKVIA
+469 
-474 TGKTTAQLNV
+474 
-484 RSGAGTSY
+484 
-492 KKIGSLSKGAKVE
+492 KIGSLSKGAKVE

-514 YKIKYKNTY
+514 YKIKYKGTY
-523 GYVSGS
+523 GYVSGA
-529 YVKLDSQQPQPGE
+529 YVKLDSEQPKPGE

-551 TTAGLNVRS
+551 TTVSSLNVRS
-560 GPSSNYSKLGTLA
+560 GPSSNYSKLGTLT
-573 KGTKVEVV
+573 KETKVEVV

-633 YKKIGHLNK
+633 YKKIGYLNK
-642 GAKVEIVTKLSNGW
+642 GTKVEIVTKLSNGW
-656 YKIKYNSSYG
+656 YKIKFNSSYG

>member
-20 SFAFGANSSYAMPK
+20 SFVFGAHSSYAMPK

-54 LDGVEDVD
+54 LEGVENVD
-62 DLDDLLLDID
+62 NLDDLLLDID
-72 WGFDFDDDWDDLEQ
+72 WGFDYETCEELEQ
-86 DGIFYVVNE
+86 DGILYVIND
-95 NDEAIITGYAE
+95 NDEVVITDC
-106 SVDKSTISIP
+106 SDSIDKSTISIP
-116 SKIDGHP
+116 DKIDGHP
-123 VTMLFYYAF
+123 VTMIYYYVF

-146 VKVIGSEA
+146 VKVIGAEA
-154 FAWCENLQTINIPN
+154 FAWSNNLQTINIPT

-174 VTAFAGNDKLQSIT
+174 AAAFAGNDKLQSIT
-188 IPNSVTEL
+188 IPDSVTEL
-196 GAGAFIL
+196 GVGAFIL
-203 DENLTSVTLP
+203 CENLTNVTLP

-224 AGCIS
+224 AACVS
-229 LKKIDIPSSVKTIED
+229 LKKINIPSSVKTIED

-254 FTVPDTVT
+254 FTVPDTIT
-262 TIGDGAFSDCEN
+262 SIGAGAFSDCEN

-284 TEIGDDIFEGG
+284 TKIGDDIFEGG
-295 SKDVTIYGEKGSYAE
+295 SEDVTIYGEKGSYAE
-310 TYANKNDI
+310 KYANKNDI
-318 QFKAISTGQEDPTD
+318 SFKAISSGQEDPSD
-332 VLTGKTTAK
+332 ILTGKTTAK

-356 TLSKGAKVEVVSK
+356 TLSKGAKVEVITK
-369 LSSGWY
+369 LPSGWY

-416 GAGTKYAKIGSL
+416 GSSTKYA
-428 SKGAKVE
+428 
-435 VVSKESNGWYKIKY
+435 
-449 NGSYG
+449 
-454 YVLGQYIKLDSQQQE
+454 
-469 EKVIA
+469 
-474 TGKTTAQLNV
+474 
-484 RSGAGTSY
+484 
-492 KKIGSLSKGAKVE
+492 KIGSLSKGAKVE

-514 YKIKYKNTY
+514 YKIKYNGTY
-523 GYVSGS
+523 GYVSGA
-529 YVKLDSQQPQPGE
+529 YVKLDSEQPKPGE

-551 TTAGLNVRS
+551 TTVSSLNVRS
-560 GPSSNYSKLGTLA
+560 GPSSNYSKLGTLT
-573 KGTKVEVV
+573 KETKVEVV

-642 GAKVEIVTKLSNGW
+642 GTKVEIVTKLSNGW
-656 YKIKYNSSYG
+656 YKIKFNSSYG

>member
-20 SFAFGANSSYAMPK
+20 SFVFGAHSSYAMPK

-54 LDGVEDVD
+54 LEGVENVD
-62 DLDDLLLDID
+62 NLDDLLLDID
-72 WGFDFDDDWDDLEQ
+72 WGFDYETCEELEQ
-86 DGIFYVVNE
+86 DGIIYVIND
-95 NDEAIITGYAE
+95 NDEVVITDC
-106 SVDKSTISIP
+106 SDSIDKSTISIP
-116 SKIDGHP
+116 DKIDGHP
-123 VTMLFYYAF
+123 VTMIYYYVF

-146 VKVIGSEA
+146 VKVIGAEA
-154 FAWCENLQTINIPN
+154 FAWSNNLQTINIPT

-174 VTAFAGNDKLQSIT
+174 AAAFAGNNKLQSIT
-188 IPNSVTEL
+188 IPDSVTEL

-203 DENLTSVTLP
+203 CENLTNVTLP

-224 AGCIS
+224 AACVS
-229 LKKIDIPSSVKTIED
+229 LKKINIPSSVKTIED

-254 FTVPDTVT
+254 FTVPDTIT
-262 TIGDGAFSDCEN
+262 SIGAGAFSDCEN

-284 TEIGDDIFEGG
+284 TKIGDDIFEGG
-295 SKDVTIYGEKGSYAE
+295 SEDVTIYGEKGSYAE
-310 TYANKNDI
+310 KYANKNDI
-318 QFKAISTGQEDPTD
+318 SFKAISSGQEDPSD
-332 VLTGKTTAK
+332 ILTGKTTAK

-356 TLSKGAKVEVVSK
+356 TLSKGAKVEVITK
-369 LSSGWY
+369 LPSGWY

-408 TAQLNVRK
+408 TEQLNVRK
-416 GAGTKYAKIGSL
+416 GSSTKYA
-428 SKGAKVE
+428 
-435 VVSKESNGWYKIKY
+435 
-449 NGSYG
+449 
-454 YVLGQYIKLDSQQQE
+454 
-469 EKVIA
+469 
-474 TGKTTAQLNV
+474 
-484 RSGAGTSY
+484 
-492 KKIGSLSKGAKVE
+492 KIGSLSKGAKVE

-514 YKIKYKNTY
+514 YKIKYNGTY
-523 GYVSGS
+523 GYVSGA
-529 YVKLDSQQPQPGE
+529 YVKLDSEQPKPGE

-551 TTAGLNVRS
+551 TTVSSLNVRS
-560 GPSSNYSKLGTLA
+560 GPSSNYSKLGTLT
-573 KGTKVEVV
+573 KETKVEVV

-642 GAKVEIVTKLSNGW
+642 GTKVEIVTKLSNGW
-656 YKIKYNSSYG
+656 YKIKFNSSYG

>member
-20 SFAFGANSSYAMPK
+20 SFVFGAHSSYAMPK

-39 QATKVLSNSELKTLD
+39 QATKVLSNSELKTLG
-54 LDGVEDVD
+54 LNGVENVD
-62 DLDDLLLDID
+62 NLDDLLLDID
-72 WGFDFDDDWDDLEQ
+72 WGFDYETCEELEQ
-86 DGIFYVVNE
+86 DGILYVIND
-95 NDEAIITGYAE
+95 NDEVVITDCSDSIDE
-106 SVDKSTISIP
+106 STISIP
-116 SKIDGHP
+116 DKIDGHP
-123 VTMLFYYAF
+123 VTMIYYYVF

-146 VKVIGSEA
+146 VKVIGAEA
-154 FAWCENLQTINIPN
+154 FAWCENLQTINIPT

-174 VTAFAGNDKLQSIT
+174 AAAFAGNNKLQSIT

-196 GAGAFIL
+196 GVGAFIL
-203 DENLTSVTLP
+203 NENLTSVTLP

-218 IPYGTF
+218 IPYATF
-224 AGCIS
+224 AGCVS
-229 LKKIDIPSSVKTIED
+229 LKKIDIPSSVKAIEK

-254 FTVPDTVT
+254 FTVPDTIT
-262 TIGDGAFSDCEN
+262 SIGAGAFSDCEN

-284 TEIGDDIFEGG
+284 TKIGDDIFEGG
-295 SKDVTIYGEKGSYAE
+295 SEDVTIYGEKGSYAE
-310 TYANKNDI
+310 KYANKNDI
-318 QFKAISTGQEDPTD
+318 SFKAISSGQEDPSD
-332 VLTGKTTAK
+332 ILTGKTTAK

-356 TLSKGAKVEVVSK
+356 TLSKGAKVEVITK
-369 LSSGWY
+369 LPSGWY

-416 GAGTKYAKIGSL
+416 GSSTKYA
-428 SKGAKVE
+428 
-435 VVSKESNGWYKIKY
+435 
-449 NGSYG
+449 
-454 YVLGQYIKLDSQQQE
+454 
-469 EKVIA
+469 
-474 TGKTTAQLNV
+474 
-484 RSGAGTSY
+484 
-492 KKIGSLSKGAKVE
+492 KIGSLSKGAKVE

-514 YKIKYKNTY
+514 YKIKYNGTY
-523 GYVSGS
+523 GYVSGA
-529 YVKLDSQQPQPGE
+529 YVKLDSEQPKPGE

-551 TTAGLNVRS
+551 TTVSSLNVRS
-560 GPSSNYSKLGTLA
+560 GPSSNYSKLGTLT
-573 KGTKVEVV
+573 KETKVEVV

-642 GAKVEIVTKLSNGW
+642 GTKVEIVTKLSNGW
-656 YKIKYNSSYG
+656 YKIKFNSSYG

>member
-20 SFAFGANSSYAMPK
+20 SFVFGAHSSYAMPK

-54 LDGVEDVD
+54 LEGVENVD
-62 DLDDLLLDID
+62 NLDDLLLDID
-72 WGFDFDDDWDDLEQ
+72 WGFDYETCEELEQ
-86 DGIFYVVNE
+86 DGILYVIND
-95 NDEAIITGYAE
+95 NDEVVITDC
-106 SVDKSTISIP
+106 SDSIDKSTISIP
-116 SKIDGHP
+116 DKIDGHP
-123 VTMLFYYAF
+123 VTMIYYYVF

-146 VKVIGSEA
+146 VKVIGAEA
-154 FAWCENLQTINIPN
+154 FAWSNNLQTINIPT

-174 VTAFAGNDKLQSIT
+174 AAAFAGNNKLQSIT
-188 IPNSVTEL
+188 IPDSVTEL
-196 GAGAFIL
+196 GVGAFIL
-203 DENLTSVTLP
+203 CENLTNVTLP

-224 AGCIS
+224 AACVS
-229 LKKIDIPSSVKTIED
+229 LKKINISSSVKTIED

-254 FTVPDTVT
+254 FTVPDTIT
-262 TIGDGAFSDCEN
+262 SIGARAFSDCEN

-284 TEIGDDIFEGG
+284 TKIGDDIFEGG
-295 SKDVTIYGEKGSYAE
+295 SEDVTIYGEKGSYAE
-310 TYANKNDI
+310 KYANKNDI
-318 QFKAISTGQEDPTD
+318 SFKAISSGQEDPSD
-332 VLTGKTTAK
+332 ILTGKTTAK

-356 TLSKGAKVEVVSK
+356 TLSKGAKVEVITK
-369 LSSGWY
+369 LPSGWY

-416 GAGTKYAKIGSL
+416 GSSTKYA
-428 SKGAKVE
+428 
-435 VVSKESNGWYKIKY
+435 
-449 NGSYG
+449 
-454 YVLGQYIKLDSQQQE
+454 
-469 EKVIA
+469 
-474 TGKTTAQLNV
+474 
-484 RSGAGTSY
+484 
-492 KKIGSLSKGAKVE
+492 KIGSLSKGAKVE

-514 YKIKYKNTY
+514 YKIKYNGTY
-523 GYVSGS
+523 GYVSGA
-529 YVKLDSQQPQPGE
+529 YVKLDSEQPKPGE

-551 TTAGLNVRS
+551 TTVSSLNVRS
-560 GPSSNYSKLGTLA
+560 GPSSNYSKLGTLT
-573 KGTKVEVV
+573 KETKVEVV

-642 GAKVEIVTKLSNGW
+642 GTKVEIVTKLSNGW
-656 YKIKYNSSYG
+656 YKIKFNSSYG

-675 I
+675 S

>member
-39 QATKVLSNSELKTLD
+39 QATKVLSNSELNTLN
-54 LDGVEDVD
+54 LEGVEDVD
-62 DLDDLLLDID
+62 DLDNLLLDID

-86 DGIFYVVNE
+86 DGIFYVVND

-106 SVDKSTISIP
+106 SVDKSTIYIP

-123 VTMLFYYAF
+123 VTMIYEFAF
-132 SGLENTKTINIPDS
+132 CGLEKTKTINIPNS
-146 VKVIGSEA
+146 IKVIGAEA
-154 FAWCENLQTINIPN
+154 FAWGENLQTINIPN

-174 VTAFAGNDKLQSIT
+174 IAAFAGNNKLQSIT

-196 GAGAFIL
+196 GAAAFIL
-203 DENLTSVTLP
+203 NENLTSIILP

-218 IPYGTF
+218 IPYATF
-224 AGCIS
+224 AGCVS
-229 LKKIDIPSSVKTIED
+229 LKKIDIPNSVKVIEK

-254 FTVPDTVT
+254 FTVPDTIT
-262 TIGDGAFSDCEN
+262 SIGAGAFSDCEN
-274 LVKVTIPKTV
+274 LVKITIPKTV
-284 TEIGDDIFEGG
+284 TKIGDDIFEGG
-295 SKDVTIYGEKGSYAE
+295 SEDVTIYGEKGSYAE
-310 TYANKNDI
+310 TYANKFGI
-318 QFKAISTGQEDPTD
+318 QFKAISTGQEDPSD

-356 TLSKGAKVEVVSK
+356 TLSKGAKVEVITK
-369 LSSGWY
+369 LPSGWY

-389 YVKLNTPQQD
+389 YVKLNIPQQD

-416 GAGTKYAKIGSL
+416 GSSTKYA
-428 SKGAKVE
+428 
-435 VVSKESNGWYKIKY
+435 
-449 NGSYG
+449 
-454 YVLGQYIKLDSQQQE
+454 
-469 EKVIA
+469 
-474 TGKTTAQLNV
+474 
-484 RSGAGTSY
+484 
-492 KKIGSLSKGAKVE
+492 KIGSLSKGAKVE

-514 YKIKYKNTY
+514 YKIKYNGTY
-523 GYVSGS
+523 GYVSGA
-529 YVKLDSQQPQPGE
+529 YVKLDSEQPKPGE

-551 TTAGLNVRS
+551 TTVSSLNVRS
-560 GPSSNYSKLGTLA
+560 GPSSNYSKLGILT

-633 YKKIGHLNK
+633 YKKIGYLNK
-642 GAKVEIVTKLSNGW
+642 GTKVEIVTKLSNGW
-656 YKIKYNSSYG
+656 YKIKFNSSYG

>member
-39 QATKVLSNSELKTLD
+39 QDTKVLSNSELKTLN
-54 LDGVEDVD
+54 LEGVKDVD

-72 WGFDFDDDWDDLEQ
+72 WGFDYETCEELEQ
-86 DGIFYVVNE
+86 DGIFYVIND
-95 NDEAIITGYAE
+95 NDEVVITDCSDSIDE
-106 SVDKSTISIP
+106 STISIP
-116 SKIDGHP
+116 DKIDEHP
-123 VTMLFYYAF
+123 VTMIYEFAF
-132 SGLENTKTINIPDS
+132 CGLENTKTINIPDS
-146 VKVIGSEA
+146 VKVIGAEA
-154 FAWCENLQTINIPN
+154 FAWCNNLQTINIPT

-174 VTAFAGNDKLQSIT
+174 AAAFAGNDKLKSIT
-188 IPNSVTEL
+188 IPNNVTEL
-196 GAGAFIL
+196 GVGAFIL
-203 DENLTSVTLP
+203 CENLTNITLP

-218 IPYGTF
+218 IPYATF
-224 AGCIS
+224 AGCVS
-229 LKKIDIPSSVKTIED
+229 LKKIDIPNSVKAIEK

-262 TIGDGAFSDCEN
+262 TIGYQVFSDCEN

-284 TEIGDDIFEGG
+284 TKIGDDIFEGG
-295 SKDVTIYGEKGSYAE
+295 SEDVTIYGEKGSYSE
-310 TYANKNDI
+310 TYANKFGI
-318 QFKAISTGQEDPTD
+318 PFKAISTGQEDPSD
-332 VLTGKTTAK
+332 ILTGKTTAK

-356 TLSKGAKVEVVSK
+356 TLSKGAKVEVITK
-369 LSSGWY
+369 LPSGWY

-389 YVKLNTPQQD
+389 YVKLNIPQQD

-416 GAGTKYAKIGSL
+416 GSSTKYA
-428 SKGAKVE
+428 
-435 VVSKESNGWYKIKY
+435 
-449 NGSYG
+449 
-454 YVLGQYIKLDSQQQE
+454 
-469 EKVIA
+469 
-474 TGKTTAQLNV
+474 
-484 RSGAGTSY
+484 
-492 KKIGSLSKGAKVE
+492 KIGSLSKGAKVE

-514 YKIKYKNTY
+514 YKIKYNGTY
-523 GYVSGS
+523 GYVSGA
-529 YVKLDSQQPQPGE
+529 YVKLDSEQPKPGE

-551 TTAGLNVRS
+551 TTVSSLNVRS
-560 GPSSNYSKLGTLA
+560 GPSSNYSKLGILT

-642 GAKVEIVTKLSNGW
+642 GTKVEIVTKLSNGW
-656 YKIKYNSSYG
+656 YKIKFNSSYG

>member
-39 QATKVLSNSELKTLD
+39 QDTKVLSNSELKTLN
-54 LDGVEDVD
+54 LEGVKDVD

-86 DGIFYVVNE
+86 DGIFYVVND

-123 VTMLFYYAF
+123 VTMIYEFAF
-132 SGLENTKTINIPDS
+132 CGLENTKTINIPDS
-146 VKVIGSEA
+146 VKVIGAEA
-154 FAWCENLQTINIPN
+154 FAWCNNLQTINIPT

-174 VTAFAGNDKLQSIT
+174 AAAFAGNDKLKSIT
-188 IPNSVTEL
+188 IPNNVTEL
-196 GAGAFIL
+196 GVGAFIL
-203 DENLTSVTLP
+203 CENLTNITLP

-218 IPYGTF
+218 IPYATF
-224 AGCIS
+224 AGCVS
-229 LKKIDIPSSVKTIED
+229 LKKIDIPNSVKAIEK

-262 TIGDGAFSDCEN
+262 TIGYQVFSDCEN

-284 TEIGDDIFEGG
+284 TKIGDDIFEGG
-295 SKDVTIYGEKGSYAE
+295 SEDVTIYGEKGSYAE
-310 TYANKNDI
+310 KYANKNDI
-318 QFKAISTGQEDPTD
+318 SFKAISSGQEDPSD

-356 TLSKGAKVEVVSK
+356 TLSKGAKVEVITK
-369 LSSGWY
+369 LPSGWY

-389 YVKLNTPQQD
+389 YVKLNIPQQD

-416 GAGTKYAKIGSL
+416 GSSTKYA
-428 SKGAKVE
+428 
-435 VVSKESNGWYKIKY
+435 
-449 NGSYG
+449 
-454 YVLGQYIKLDSQQQE
+454 
-469 EKVIA
+469 
-474 TGKTTAQLNV
+474 
-484 RSGAGTSY
+484 
-492 KKIGSLSKGAKVE
+492 KIGSLSKGAKVE

-514 YKIKYKNTY
+514 YKIKYNGTY
-523 GYVSGS
+523 GYVSGA
-529 YVKLDSQQPQPGE
+529 YVKLDSEQPKPGE

-551 TTAGLNVRS
+551 TTVSSLNVRS
-560 GPSSNYSKLGTLA
+560 GPSSNYSKLGILT

-642 GAKVEIVTKLSNGW
+642 GTKVEIVTKLSNGW
-656 YKIKYNSSYG
+656 YKIKFNSSYG

>member
-20 SFAFGANSSYAMPK
+20 SFVFGAHSSYAMPK

-54 LDGVEDVD
+54 LEGVENVD
-62 DLDDLLLDID
+62 NLDDLLLDID
-72 WGFDFDDDWDDLEQ
+72 WGFDYETCEELEQ
-86 DGIFYVVNE
+86 DGILYVIND
-95 NDEAIITGYAE
+95 NDEVVITDC
-106 SVDKSTISIP
+106 SDSIDKSTISIP
-116 SKIDGHP
+116 DKIDGHP
-123 VTMLFYYAF
+123 VTMIYYYVF

-146 VKVIGSEA
+146 VKVIGAEA
-154 FAWCENLQTINIPN
+154 FAWSNNLQTINIPT

-174 VTAFAGNDKLQSIT
+174 AAAFAGNNKLQSIT
-188 IPNSVTEL
+188 IPDSVTEL
-196 GAGAFIL
+196 GVGAFIL
-203 DENLTSVTLP
+203 CENLTNVTLP

-224 AGCIS
+224 AACVS
-229 LKKIDIPSSVKTIED
+229 LKKINISSSVKTIED

-254 FTVPDTVT
+254 FTVPDTIT
-262 TIGDGAFSDCEN
+262 SIGARAFSDCEN

-284 TEIGDDIFEGG
+284 TKIGDDIFEGG
-295 SKDVTIYGEKGSYAE
+295 SEDVTIYGEKGSYAE
-310 TYANKNDI
+310 KYANKNDI
-318 QFKAISTGQEDPTD
+318 SFKAISSGQEDPSD
-332 VLTGKTTAK
+332 ILTGKTTAK

-356 TLSKGAKVEVVSK
+356 TLSKGAKVEVITK
-369 LSSGWY
+369 LPSGWY
-375 KIKYKGTYGYVLGK
+375 KITYKGTYGYVLGK

-408 TAQLNVRK
+408 TEQLNVRK
-416 GAGTKYAKIGSL
+416 GSSTKYA
-428 SKGAKVE
+428 
-435 VVSKESNGWYKIKY
+435 
-449 NGSYG
+449 
-454 YVLGQYIKLDSQQQE
+454 
-469 EKVIA
+469 
-474 TGKTTAQLNV
+474 
-484 RSGAGTSY
+484 
-492 KKIGSLSKGAKVE
+492 KIGSLSKGAKVE

-514 YKIKYKNTY
+514 YKIKYKGTY
-523 GYVSGS
+523 GYVSGA
-529 YVKLDSQQPQPGE
+529 YVKLDSEQPKPGE

-551 TTAGLNVRS
+551 TTVSSLNVRS
-560 GPSSNYSKLGTLA
+560 GPSSNYSKLGILT

-642 GAKVEIVTKLSNGW
+642 GTKVEIVTKLSNGW
-656 YKIKYNSSYG
+656 YKIKFNSSYG

>member
-20 SFAFGANSSYAMPK
+20 SFVFGAHSSYAMPK

-54 LDGVEDVD
+54 LDELGDID

-72 WGFDFDDDWDDLEQ
+72 WGFDFDDDWEELEQ
-86 DGIFYVVNE
+86 GGIFYVVNDK
-95 NDEAIITGYAE
+95 DEVIITGYSEAI
-106 SVDKSTISIP
+106 DKATISIP
-116 SKIDGHP
+116 SKIDGKP
-123 VTMLFYYAF
+123 VTMIYEFAF
-132 SGLENTKTINIPDS
+132 CGLEKTKTINIPDS
-146 VKVIGSEA
+146 VKVIGAEA
-154 FAWCENLQTINIPN
+154 FAWSNNLQTIN
-168 SVTTID
+168 
-174 VTAFAGNDKLQSIT
+174 

-203 DENLTSVTLP
+203 CENLTNVTLP

-224 AGCIS
+224 AGCVS
-229 LKKIDIPSSVKTIED
+229 LKKIDIPSSVKTIEK

-254 FTVPDTVT
+254 FIVPDSVT
-262 TIGDGAFSDCEN
+262 TIGYQVFSDCEN
-274 LVKVTIPKTV
+274 LVKVTIPKSV
-284 TEIGDDIFEGG
+284 TTIGKAIFEGC
-295 SKDVTIYGEKGSYAE
+295 SDDVTIYGEKGSYAE
-310 TYANKNDI
+310 TYANRFGI
-318 QFKAISTGQEDPTD
+318 PFKAISSGQEDPSD
-332 VLTGKTTAK
+332 ILTGKTTAQ

-356 TLSKGAKVEVVSK
+356 TLSKGAKVEIITK
-369 LSSGWY
+369 LPSGWY

-416 GAGTKYAKIGSL
+416 GSSTKYA
-428 SKGAKVE
+428 
-435 VVSKESNGWYKIKY
+435 
-449 NGSYG
+449 
-454 YVLGQYIKLDSQQQE
+454 
-469 EKVIA
+469 
-474 TGKTTAQLNV
+474 
-484 RSGAGTSY
+484 
-492 KKIGSLSKGAKVE
+492 KIGSLSKGAKVE

-514 YKIKYKNTY
+514 YKIKYKGTY
-523 GYVSGS
+523 GYVSGA
-529 YVKLDSQQPQPGE
+529 YVKLDSEQPKPGE

-551 TTAGLNVRS
+551 TTVSSLNVRS
-560 GPSSNYSKLGTLA
+560 GPSSNYSKLGILT

-633 YKKIGHLNK
+633 YKKIGYLNK
-642 GAKVEIVTKLSNGW
+642 GTKVEIVTKLSNGW
-656 YKIKYNSSYG
+656 YKIKFNSSYG

>member
-1 MPKQFKKAACF
+1 MPKQFKKAARF

-39 QATKVLSNSELKTLD
+39 QATKVLSNSELKTLN
-54 LDGVEDVD
+54 LEGVKDVD

-72 WGFDFDDDWDDLEQ
+72 WGFDYETCEELEQ
-86 DGIFYVVNE
+86 DGIFYVIND
-95 NDEAIITGYAE
+95 NDEVVITDC
-106 SVDKSTISIP
+106 SDSIDKSTISIP
-116 SKIDGHP
+116 DKIDEHP
-123 VTMLFYYAF
+123 VTMIYEFAF
-132 SGLENTKTINIPDS
+132 CGLENTKTINIPDG
-146 VKVIGSEA
+146 VKVIGAEA
-154 FAWCENLQTINIPN
+154 FAWSNNLQTINIPT

-174 VTAFAGNDKLQSIT
+174 AAAFAGNNKLQSIT
-188 IPNSVTEL
+188 IPDSVTEL
-196 GAGAFIL
+196 GVGAFIL
-203 DENLTSVTLP
+203 CENLTNVTLP

-224 AGCIS
+224 AACVS
-229 LKKIDIPSSVKTIED
+229 LKKINIPSSVKTIED

-254 FTVPDTVT
+254 FTVPDTIT
-262 TIGDGAFSDCEN
+262 SIGAGAFSDCEN
-274 LVKVTIPKTV
+274 LVKITIPKTV
-284 TEIGDDIFEGG
+284 TKIGDDIFEGG
-295 SKDVTIYGEKGSYAE
+295 SEDVTIYGEKGSYAE
-310 TYANKNDI
+310 TYANKFGI
-318 QFKAISTGQEDPTD
+318 QFKAISTGQEDPSD

-356 TLSKGAKVEVVSK
+356 TLSKGAKVEVITK
-369 LSSGWY
+369 LPSGWY

-389 YVKLNTPQQD
+389 YVKLNIPQQD

-416 GAGTKYAKIGSL
+416 GSSTKYA
-428 SKGAKVE
+428 
-435 VVSKESNGWYKIKY
+435 
-449 NGSYG
+449 
-454 YVLGQYIKLDSQQQE
+454 
-469 EKVIA
+469 
-474 TGKTTAQLNV
+474 
-484 RSGAGTSY
+484 
-492 KKIGSLSKGAKVE
+492 KIGSLSKGAKVE

-514 YKIKYKNTY
+514 YKIKYNGTY
-523 GYVSGS
+523 GYVSGA
-529 YVKLDSQQPQPGE
+529 YVKLDSEQPKPGE

-551 TTAGLNVRS
+551 TTVSSLNVRS
-560 GPSSNYSKLGTLA
+560 GPSSNYSKLGILT

-633 YKKIGHLNK
+633 YKKIGYLNK
-642 GAKVEIVTKLSNGW
+642 GTKVEIVTKLSNGW
-656 YKIKYNSSYG
+656 YKIKFNSSYG

>member
-20 SFAFGANSSYAMPK
+20 SFVFGAHSSYAMPK

-54 LDGVEDVD
+54 LEGVENVD
-62 DLDDLLLDID
+62 NLDDLLLDID
-72 WGFDFDDDWDDLEQ
+72 WGFDYETCEELEQ
-86 DGIFYVVNE
+86 DGILYVIND
-95 NDEAIITGYAE
+95 NDEVVITDC
-106 SVDKSTISIP
+106 SDSIDKSTISIP
-116 SKIDGHP
+116 DKIDGHP
-123 VTMLFYYAF
+123 VTMIYYYVF

-146 VKVIGSEA
+146 VKVIGAEA
-154 FAWCENLQTINIPN
+154 FAWSNNLQTINIPT

-174 VTAFAGNDKLQSIT
+174 AAAFAGNNKLQSIT
-188 IPNSVTEL
+188 IPDSVTEL
-196 GAGAFIL
+196 GARAFIL
-203 DENLTSVTLP
+203 CENLTNVTLP

-224 AGCIS
+224 AGCVS
-229 LKKIDIPSSVKTIED
+229 LKKINIPSSVKAIED

-254 FTVPDTVT
+254 FTVPDTIT
-262 TIGDGAFSDCEN
+262 SIGAGAFSDCEN

-284 TEIGDDIFEGG
+284 TKIGDDIFEGG
-295 SKDVTIYGEKGSYAE
+295 SEDVTIYGEKGSYAE
-310 TYANKNDI
+310 KYANKNDI
-318 QFKAISTGQEDPTD
+318 SFKAISSGQEDPSD
-332 VLTGKTTAK
+332 ILTGKTTAK

-356 TLSKGAKVEVVSK
+356 TLSKGAKVEVITK
-369 LSSGWY
+369 LPSGWY

-408 TAQLNVRK
+408 T
-416 GAGTKYAKIGSL
+416 
-428 SKGAKVE
+428 
-435 VVSKESNGWYKIKY
+435 VSS
-449 NGSYG
+449 
-454 YVLGQYIKLDSQQQE
+454 
-469 EKVIA
+469 
-474 TGKTTAQLNV
+474 
-484 RSGAGTSY
+484 
-492 KKIGSLSKGAKVE
+492 
-505 IVSKLSNGW
+505 
-514 YKIKYKNTY
+514 
-523 GYVSGS
+523 
-529 YVKLDSQQPQPGE
+529 
-542 DEKIIATGK
+542 
-551 TTAGLNVRS
+551 LNVRS
-560 GPSSNYSKLGTLA
+560 GPSSNYSKLGTLT
-573 KGTKVEVV
+573 KETKVEVV

-633 YKKIGHLNK
+633 YKKIGYLNK
-642 GAKVEIVTKLSNGW
+642 GTKVEIVTKLSNGW
-656 YKIKYNSSYG
+656 YKIKFNSSYG

>member
-20 SFAFGANSSYAMPK
+20 SFVFGAHSSYAMPK

-54 LDGVEDVD
+54 LEGVENVD
-62 DLDDLLLDID
+62 NLDDLLLDID
-72 WGFDFDDDWDDLEQ
+72 WGFDYETCEELEQ
-86 DGIFYVVNE
+86 DGILYVIND
-95 NDEAIITGYAE
+95 NDEVVITDC
-106 SVDKSTISIP
+106 SDSIDKSTISIP
-116 SKIDGHP
+116 DKIDGHP
-123 VTMLFYYAF
+123 VTMIYYYVF

-146 VKVIGSEA
+146 VKVIGAEA
-154 FAWCENLQTINIPN
+154 FAWSNNLQTINIPT

-174 VTAFAGNDKLQSIT
+174 AAAFAGNNKLQSIT
-188 IPNSVTEL
+188 IPDSVTEL
-196 GAGAFIL
+196 GVGAFIL
-203 DENLTSVTLP
+203 CENLTNVTLP

-224 AGCIS
+224 AACVS
-229 LKKIDIPSSVKTIED
+229 LKKINISSSVKTIED

-254 FTVPDTVT
+254 FTVPDTIT
-262 TIGDGAFSDCEN
+262 SIGARAFSDCEN

-284 TEIGDDIFEGG
+284 TKIGDDIFEGG
-295 SKDVTIYGEKGSYAE
+295 SEDVTIYGEKGSYAE
-310 TYANKNDI
+310 KYANKNDI
-318 QFKAISTGQEDPTD
+318 SFKAISSGQEDPSD
-332 VLTGKTTAK
+332 ILTGKTTAK

-356 TLSKGAKVEVVSK
+356 TLSKGAKVEVITK
-369 LSSGWY
+369 LPSGWY

-408 TAQLNVRK
+408 TEQLNVRK
-416 GAGTKYAKIGSL
+416 GSSTKYA
-428 SKGAKVE
+428 
-435 VVSKESNGWYKIKY
+435 
-449 NGSYG
+449 
-454 YVLGQYIKLDSQQQE
+454 
-469 EKVIA
+469 
-474 TGKTTAQLNV
+474 
-484 RSGAGTSY
+484 
-492 KKIGSLSKGAKVE
+492 KIGSLSKGAKVE

-514 YKIKYKNTY
+514 YKIKYKGTY
-523 GYVSGS
+523 GYVSGA
-529 YVKLDSQQPQPGE
+529 YVKLDSEQPKPGE

-551 TTAGLNVRS
+551 TTVSSLNVRS
-560 GPSSNYSKLGTLA
+560 GPYSNYSKLGILT

-642 GAKVEIVTKLSNGW
+642 GTKVEIVTKLSNGW
-656 YKIKYNSSYG
+656 YKIKFNSSYG

>member
-54 LDGVEDVD
+54 LDELGDID

-72 WGFDFDDDWDDLEQ
+72 WGFDYETCEELEQ
-86 DGIFYVVNE
+86 DGILYVINDNNE
-95 NDEAIITGYAE
+95 VVITGCSDSIDE
-106 SVDKSTISIP
+106 STISIP
-116 SKIDGHP
+116 DKIDGHP
-123 VTMLFYYAF
+123 VTMIYYYVF

-146 VKVIGSEA
+146 VKVIGSGA
-154 FAWCENLQTINIPN
+154 FALCDKLQTINIPN

-174 VTAFAGNDKLQSIT
+174 AAAFWGNEKLQSIT

-196 GAGAFIL
+196 GAGAFML
-203 DENLTSVTLP
+203 CENLTNVTLP

-224 AGCIS
+224 AGCVS

-262 TIGDGAFSDCEN
+262 AIGAGAFSDCEN

-284 TEIGDDIFEGG
+284 TKIGADIFEGG
-295 SKDVTIYGEKGSYAE
+295 SEDVTIYGEKGSYAE
-310 TYANKNDI
+310 KYANKNDI
-318 QFKAISTGQEDPTD
+318 PFKAISSGQEDPSD
-332 VLTGKTTAK
+332 ILTGKTTAK

-356 TLSKGAKVEVVSK
+356 TLSKGAKVEVITK
-369 LSSGWY
+369 LPSGWY

-416 GAGTKYAKIGSL
+416 GSSTKYA
-428 SKGAKVE
+428 
-435 VVSKESNGWYKIKY
+435 
-449 NGSYG
+449 
-454 YVLGQYIKLDSQQQE
+454 
-469 EKVIA
+469 
-474 TGKTTAQLNV
+474 
-484 RSGAGTSY
+484 
-492 KKIGSLSKGAKVE
+492 KIGSLSKGAKVE

-514 YKIKYKNTY
+514 YKIKYNGTY
-523 GYVSGS
+523 GYVSGA
-529 YVKLDSQQPQPGE
+529 YVKLDSEQPKPGE

-551 TTAGLNVRS
+551 TTVSSLNVRS
-560 GPSSNYSKLGTLA
+560 GPSSNYSKLGTLT

-642 GAKVEIVTKLSNGW
+642 GAKVEIVNKLSNGW
-656 YKIKYNSSYG
+656 YKIKFNGSYG

>member
-20 SFAFGANSSYAMPK
+20 SFVFGAHSSYAMPK

-54 LDGVEDVD
+54 LEGVENVD
-62 DLDDLLLDID
+62 NLDDLLLDID
-72 WGFDFDDDWDDLEQ
+72 WGFDYETCEELEQ
-86 DGIFYVVNE
+86 DGILYVIND
-95 NDEAIITGYAE
+95 NDEVVITDC
-106 SVDKSTISIP
+106 SDSIDKSTISIP
-116 SKIDGHP
+116 DKIDGHP
-123 VTMLFYYAF
+123 VTMIYYYVF

-146 VKVIGSEA
+146 VKVIGAEA
-154 FAWCENLQTINIPN
+154 FAWSNNLQTINIPT

-174 VTAFAGNDKLQSIT
+174 AAAFAGNNKLQSIT
-188 IPNSVTEL
+188 IPDSVTEL
-196 GAGAFIL
+196 GVGAFIL
-203 DENLTSVTLP
+203 CENLTNVTLP

-224 AGCIS
+224 AACVS
-229 LKKIDIPSSVKTIED
+229 LKKINIPSSVKTIED

-254 FTVPDTVT
+254 FTVPDTIT
-262 TIGDGAFSDCEN
+262 SIGARAFSDCEN

-284 TEIGDDIFEGG
+284 TKIGDDIFEGG
-295 SKDVTIYGEKGSYAE
+295 SEDVTIYGEKGSYAE
-310 TYANKNDI
+310 TYANRFGI
-318 QFKAISTGQEDPTD
+318 PFKAISSGQEDPSD
-332 VLTGKTTAK
+332 ILTGKTIAK

-356 TLSKGAKVEVVSK
+356 TLSKGAKVEVITK
-369 LSSGWY
+369 LPSGWY

-416 GAGTKYAKIGSL
+416 GSSTKYA
-428 SKGAKVE
+428 
-435 VVSKESNGWYKIKY
+435 
-449 NGSYG
+449 
-454 YVLGQYIKLDSQQQE
+454 
-469 EKVIA
+469 
-474 TGKTTAQLNV
+474 
-484 RSGAGTSY
+484 
-492 KKIGSLSKGAKVE
+492 KIGSLSKGAKVE

-514 YKIKYKNTY
+514 YKIKYNGTY
-523 GYVSGS
+523 GYVSGA
-529 YVKLDSQQPQPGE
+529 YVKLDSEQPKPGE

-551 TTAGLNVRS
+551 TTVSSLNVRS
-560 GPSSNYSKLGTLA
+560 GPSSNYSKLGILT

-642 GAKVEIVTKLSNGW
+642 GTKVEIVTKLSNGW
-656 YKIKYNSSYG
+656 YKIKFNSSYG

>member
-20 SFAFGANSSYAMPK
+20 SFVFGAHSSYAMPK

-54 LDGVEDVD
+54 LEGVENVD
-62 DLDDLLLDID
+62 NLDDLLLDID
-72 WGFDFDDDWDDLEQ
+72 WGFDYETCEELEQ
-86 DGIFYVVNE
+86 DGILYVIND
-95 NDEAIITGYAE
+95 NDEVVITDC
-106 SVDKSTISIP
+106 SDSIDKSTISIP
-116 SKIDGHP
+116 DKIDGHP
-123 VTMLFYYAF
+123 VTMIYYYVF

-146 VKVIGSEA
+146 VKVIGAEA
-154 FAWCENLQTINIPN
+154 FAWSNNLQTINIPT

-174 VTAFAGNDKLQSIT
+174 AAAFAGNDKLQSIT
-188 IPNSVTEL
+188 IPDSVTEL
-196 GAGAFIL
+196 GVGAFIL
-203 DENLTSVTLP
+203 CENLTNVTLP

-224 AGCIS
+224 AACVS
-229 LKKIDIPSSVKTIED
+229 LKKINIPSSVKTIED

-254 FTVPDTVT
+254 FTVPDTIT
-262 TIGDGAFSDCEN
+262 SIGAGAFSDCEN

-284 TEIGDDIFEGG
+284 KKIGDDIFEGG
-295 SKDVTIYGEKGSYAE
+295 SEDVTIYGEKGSYAE
-310 TYANKNDI
+310 KYANKNDI
-318 QFKAISTGQEDPTD
+318 SFKAISSGQEDPSD
-332 VLTGKTTAK
+332 ILTGKTTAK

-356 TLSKGAKVEVVSK
+356 TLSKGAKVEVITK
-369 LSSGWY
+369 LPSGWY

-416 GAGTKYAKIGSL
+416 GSSTKYA
-428 SKGAKVE
+428 
-435 VVSKESNGWYKIKY
+435 
-449 NGSYG
+449 
-454 YVLGQYIKLDSQQQE
+454 
-469 EKVIA
+469 
-474 TGKTTAQLNV
+474 
-484 RSGAGTSY
+484 
-492 KKIGSLSKGAKVE
+492 KIGSLSKGAKVE

-514 YKIKYKNTY
+514 YKIKYNGTY
-523 GYVSGS
+523 GYVSGA
-529 YVKLDSQQPQPGE
+529 YVKLDSEQPKPGE

-551 TTAGLNVRS
+551 TTVSSLNVRS
-560 GPSSNYSKLGTLA
+560 GPSSNYSKLGTLT
-573 KGTKVEVV
+573 KETKVEVV

-633 YKKIGHLNK
+633 YKKIGYLNK
-642 GAKVEIVTKLSNGW
+642 GTKVEIVTKLSNGW
-656 YKIKYNSSYG
+656 YKIKFNSSYG

>member
-39 QATKVLSNSELKTLD
+39 QDTKVLSNSELKTLN
-54 LDGVEDVD
+54 LEGVKDVD

-72 WGFDFDDDWDDLEQ
+72 WGFDYETCEELEQ
-86 DGIFYVVNE
+86 DGIFYVIND
-95 NDEAIITGYAE
+95 NDEVVITDCSDSIDE
-106 SVDKSTISIP
+106 STISIP
-116 SKIDGHP
+116 DKIDEHP
-123 VTMLFYYAF
+123 VTMIYEFAF
-132 SGLENTKTINIPDS
+132 CGLENTKTINIPEG
-146 VKVIGSEA
+146 VKVIGAEA
-154 FAWCENLQTINIPN
+154 FAWSNNLQTINIPT

-174 VTAFAGNDKLQSIT
+174 AAAFAGNNKLQSIT

-196 GAGAFIL
+196 GVGAFIL
-203 DENLTSVTLP
+203 CENLTNITLP

-218 IPYGTF
+218 IPYATF
-224 AGCIS
+224 AGCVS
-229 LKKIDIPSSVKTIED
+229 LKKIDIPNSVKAIEK

-262 TIGDGAFSDCEN
+262 TIGYQVFSDCEN

-284 TEIGDDIFEGG
+284 TKIGDDIFEGG
-295 SKDVTIYGEKGSYAE
+295 SEDVTIYGEKGSYAE
-310 TYANKNDI
+310 KYANKNDI
-318 QFKAISTGQEDPTD
+318 SFKAISSGQEDPSD

-356 TLSKGAKVEVVSK
+356 TLSKGAKVEVITK
-369 LSSGWY
+369 LPSGWY

-416 GAGTKYAKIGSL
+416 GSSTKYA
-428 SKGAKVE
+428 
-435 VVSKESNGWYKIKY
+435 
-449 NGSYG
+449 
-454 YVLGQYIKLDSQQQE
+454 
-469 EKVIA
+469 
-474 TGKTTAQLNV
+474 
-484 RSGAGTSY
+484 
-492 KKIGSLSKGAKVE
+492 KIGSLSKGAKVE

-514 YKIKYKNTY
+514 YKIKYNGTY
-523 GYVSGS
+523 GYVSGA
-529 YVKLDSQQPQPGE
+529 YVKLDSEQPKPGE

-551 TTAGLNVRS
+551 TTVSSLNVRS
-560 GPSSNYSKLGTLA
+560 GPSSNYSKLGILT

-633 YKKIGHLNK
+633 YKKIGYLNK
-642 GAKVEIVTKLSNGW
+642 GTKVEIVTKLSNGW
-656 YKIKYNSSYG
+656 YKIKFNSSYG

>member
-20 SFAFGANSSYAMPK
+20 SFVFGAHSSYAMPK

-54 LDGVEDVD
+54 LEGVENVD
-62 DLDDLLLDID
+62 NLDDLLLDID
-72 WGFDFDDDWDDLEQ
+72 WGFDYETCEELEQ
-86 DGIFYVVNE
+86 DGILYVIND
-95 NDEAIITGYAE
+95 NDEVVITDC
-106 SVDKSTISIP
+106 SDSIDKSTISIP
-116 SKIDGHP
+116 DKIDGHP
-123 VTMLFYYAF
+123 VTMIYYYVF

-146 VKVIGSEA
+146 VKVIGAEA
-154 FAWCENLQTINIPN
+154 FAWSNNLQTINIPT

-174 VTAFAGNDKLQSIT
+174 AAAFAGNNKLQSIT
-188 IPNSVTEL
+188 IPDSVTEL

-203 DENLTSVTLP
+203 CENLTNVTLP

-224 AGCIS
+224 AACVS
-229 LKKIDIPSSVKTIED
+229 LKKINISSSVKTIED

-254 FTVPDTVT
+254 FTVPDTIT
-262 TIGDGAFSDCEN
+262 SIGARAFSDCEN

-284 TEIGDDIFEGG
+284 TKIVDDIFEGG
-295 SKDVTIYGEKGSYAE
+295 SEDVTIYGEKGSYAE
-310 TYANKNDI
+310 KYANKNDI
-318 QFKAISTGQEDPTD
+318 SFKAISSGQEDPSD
-332 VLTGKTTAK
+332 ILTGKTTAK

-356 TLSKGAKVEVVSK
+356 TLSKGAKVEVITK
-369 LSSGWY
+369 LPSGWY

-416 GAGTKYAKIGSL
+416 GSSTKYA
-428 SKGAKVE
+428 
-435 VVSKESNGWYKIKY
+435 
-449 NGSYG
+449 
-454 YVLGQYIKLDSQQQE
+454 
-469 EKVIA
+469 
-474 TGKTTAQLNV
+474 
-484 RSGAGTSY
+484 
-492 KKIGSLSKGAKVE
+492 KIGSLSKGAKVE

-514 YKIKYKNTY
+514 YKIKYNGTY
-523 GYVSGS
+523 GYVSGA
-529 YVKLDSQQPQPGE
+529 YVKLDSEQPKPGE

-551 TTAGLNVRS
+551 TTVSSLNVRS
-560 GPSSNYSKLGTLA
+560 GPSSNYSKLGILT

-633 YKKIGHLNK
+633 YKKIGHLHK
-642 GAKVEIVTKLSNGW
+642 GTKVEIVTKLSNGW
-656 YKIKYNSSYG
+656 YKIKFNSSYG

>member
-20 SFAFGANSSYAMPK
+20 SFVFGAHSSYAMPK

-54 LDGVEDVD
+54 LEGVENVD
-62 DLDDLLLDID
+62 NLDDLLLDID
-72 WGFDFDDDWDDLEQ
+72 WGFDYETCEELEQ
-86 DGIFYVVNE
+86 DGILYVIND
-95 NDEAIITGYAE
+95 NDEVVITDC
-106 SVDKSTISIP
+106 SDSIDKSTISIP
-116 SKIDGHP
+116 DKIDGHP
-123 VTMLFYYAF
+123 VTMIYEFAF
-132 SGLENTKTINIPDS
+132 CGLENTKTINIPDS
-146 VKVIGSEA
+146 VKVIGAEA
-154 FAWCENLQTINIPN
+154 FAWCENLQTINIPT

-174 VTAFAGNDKLQSIT
+174 AAAFAGNNKLQSIT
-188 IPNSVTEL
+188 IPDSVTEL
-196 GAGAFIL
+196 GVGAFIL
-203 DENLTSVTLP
+203 CENLTNVTLP

-224 AGCIS
+224 AACVS

-254 FTVPDTVT
+254 FTVPDTIT
-262 TIGDGAFSDCEN
+262 SIGAGAFSDCEN

-284 TEIGDDIFEGG
+284 TKIGDDIFEGG
-295 SKDVTIYGEKGSYAE
+295 SEDVTIYGEKGSYAE
-310 TYANKNDI
+310 QYANKNDI
-318 QFKAISTGQEDPTD
+318 SFKAISSGQEDPSD
-332 VLTGKTTAK
+332 ILTGKTTAQ

-356 TLSKGAKVEVVSK
+356 TLSKGAKVEVITK
-369 LSSGWY
+369 LPSGWY

-416 GAGTKYAKIGSL
+416 GSSTKYA
-428 SKGAKVE
+428 
-435 VVSKESNGWYKIKY
+435 
-449 NGSYG
+449 
-454 YVLGQYIKLDSQQQE
+454 
-469 EKVIA
+469 
-474 TGKTTAQLNV
+474 
-484 RSGAGTSY
+484 
-492 KKIGSLSKGAKVE
+492 KIGSLSKGAKVE

-514 YKIKYKNTY
+514 YKIKYNGTY
-523 GYVSGS
+523 GYVSGA
-529 YVKLDSQQPQPGE
+529 YVKLDSEQPKPGE

-551 TTAGLNVRS
+551 TTVSSLNVRS
-560 GPSSNYSKLGTLA
+560 GPSSNYSKLGILT

-633 YKKIGHLNK
+633 YKKIGYLNK
-642 GAKVEIVTKLSNGW
+642 GTKVEIVTKLSNGW
-656 YKIKYNSSYG
+656 YKIKFNSSYG

>member
-39 QATKVLSNSELKTLD
+39 QATKVLSNSELNTLN
-54 LDGVEDVD
+54 LEGVKDVD

-72 WGFDFDDDWDDLEQ
+72 WGFDYETCEELEQ
-86 DGIFYVVNE
+86 DGIFYVIND
-95 NDEAIITGYAE
+95 NDEVVITDCSDSIDE
-106 SVDKSTISIP
+106 STISIP
-116 SKIDGHP
+116 DKIDEHP
-123 VTMLFYYAF
+123 VTMIYEFAF
-132 SGLENTKTINIPDS
+132 CGLENTKTINIPEG
-146 VKVIGSEA
+146 VKVIGAEA
-154 FAWCENLQTINIPN
+154 FAWSNNLQT

-174 VTAFAGNDKLQSIT
+174 AAAFAGNNKLQSIT

-196 GAGAFIL
+196 GVGAFIL
-203 DENLTSVTLP
+203 CENLTNITLP

-218 IPYGTF
+218 IPYATF
-224 AGCIS
+224 AGCVS
-229 LKKIDIPSSVKTIED
+229 LKKIDIPNSVKAIEK

-262 TIGDGAFSDCEN
+262 TIGYQVFSDCEN

-284 TEIGDDIFEGG
+284 TKIGDDIFEGG
-295 SKDVTIYGEKGSYAE
+295 SEDVTIYGEKGSYAE
-310 TYANKNDI
+310 KYANKNDI
-318 QFKAISTGQEDPTD
+318 SFKAISSGQEDPSD

-356 TLSKGAKVEVVSK
+356 TLSKGAKVEVITK
-369 LSSGWY
+369 LPSGWY

-389 YVKLNTPQQD
+389 YVKLNIPQQD

-416 GAGTKYAKIGSL
+416 GSSTKYA
-428 SKGAKVE
+428 
-435 VVSKESNGWYKIKY
+435 
-449 NGSYG
+449 
-454 YVLGQYIKLDSQQQE
+454 
-469 EKVIA
+469 
-474 TGKTTAQLNV
+474 
-484 RSGAGTSY
+484 
-492 KKIGSLSKGAKVE
+492 KIGSLSKGAKVE

-514 YKIKYKNTY
+514 YKIKYN
-523 GYVSGS
+523 
-529 YVKLDSQQPQPGE
+529 
-542 DEKIIATGK
+542 
-551 TTAGLNVRS
+551 
-560 GPSSNYSKLGTLA
+560 GT
-573 KGTKVEVV
+573 
-581 ERYSNGWY
+581 
-589 KIKYKGSYGY
+589 YGY

-604 VSLDGSKG
+604 VKLDSEQPKPG
-612 EVIATGKTTAGL
+612 EDEKIIATGKTTAGL

-656 YKIKYNSSYG
+656 YKIKFNSSYG